1 MGMANKSISLGDKFN
16 LQKSNVLLNGTQGLV
31 RLMLGQKQRDE
42 KLGLNTAG
50 FVTGYRG
57 SPLGAVDFQ
66 MKRAAKELKA
76 SKIEFKEAL
85 NEDLATTSLWGA
97 QQAELRGEGIYDGV
111 FGLWYG
117 KGPGVD
123 RSGDAMRHANMAGS
137 SKNGGVLMAMGD
149 DHTGESSTVLH
160 QSDLAMID
168 AGMPILSP
176 AGVQEILDY
185 GYYGFALSRYS
196 GLWVGLKTMKD
207 TIEVTSVVDGDP
219 FRMDFKSPKSRSGAE
234 NLNIRLVD
242 TPADQEKRLFND
254 KKIAAEEFARVNR
267 IDKIVLPKLRSK
279 IGLVAAGKNWLDL
292 IHALA
297 LLGIDEK
304 EAAALG
310 ITSYKIVQTWPI
322 DRQSLY
328 DWADQLD
335 LIIVVEEK
343 RKIVETQIKD
353 ALFSIGGKTRVYGGH
368 KNDEKLFFDHGV
380 LDPLDIASAL
390 GKIFK
395 EEGCSNASLEL
406 GMKKIA
412 EVQSADN
419 APDLAERLPYF
430 CAGCPHNSSTVVP
443 EGSRAYAGIGCHYMA
458 QWMDRETLG
467 FTHMG
472 GEGANWIGESLFSKR
487 EHVFQNIGD
496 GTYNHSGIQAIRAA
510 VAANT
515 DITYKILFN
524 DAVAMTGGQGN
535 DGQLSAVRV
544 VNELLA
550 IGIKDT
556 VLVYDDKEDLT
567 LSSFPSKV
575 EKVDRTKLNE
585 VQVKLSKI
593 KGVTAIVYVQT
604 CAAEKRRRRKR
615 GLFPDPDKRLFIN
628 TDVCEGC
635 GDCGVQSNC
644 VAITPIETELG
655 RKREI
660 DQSNCNKD
668 FSCLNGFCP
677 SFVSIE
683 GAVVRK
689 REQRD
694 FNLPTLKTPK
704 LPSIKGTHNII
715 VTGVGGSG
723 VVTIG
728 ALIAQAAQIDGLG
741 AGMMEMAGLAQK
753 GGAVHIHC
761 RLAKSPEEISAI
773 RVTMGECDALIGG
786 DLVVSS
792 GSKCLNL
799 TANGRTKAVVNSDQI
814 VTGEFTRNTEF
825 EIPNDQL
832 IVSMEAKLKN
842 GLSLLN
848 SSKLAT
854 ELMGDSIY
862 SNMLV
867 LGASWQKGL
876 LPLSHEA
883 LSHAIK
889 LNGAFV
895 EENLRAFEIGR
906 WAALFPDDAN
916 KIITHPDV
924 NLQRTLSDRIEFRSK
939 HLEAFQSKSLSKKFI
954 DMIETFEDPEIKEAV
969 VINYHKVLAYKDE
982 YEVARLHLG
991 TYKKVDEKFENVKK
1005 VRFHLAP
1012 PLLSKEGKDGRAK
1025 KIEFGGFIINIFKLL
1040 AWFKWLRGSKFD
1052 IFSYSKDRRLDLGL
1066 IEDYQQ
1072 DLQFVKK
1079 LKFDKDKELILEL
1092 LNLPS
1097 SIKGFGIVKRN
1108 NYDAVSVQRKAL
1120 LDKLK
1125 NSHEAISHAA
1135 E

>member
-1 MGMANKSISLGDKFN
+1 MTNTSIKLDDKFN
-16 LQKSNVLLNGTQGLV
+16 LLKSNVLLNGTQGLV

-66 MKRAAKELKA
+66 MRRASKELA
-76 SKIEFKEAL
+76 DSNIQFKEAL
-85 NEDLATTSLWGA
+85 NEDLATTALWGS
-97 QQAELRGEGIYDGV
+97 QQAELRGEGLYDGV

-137 SKNGGVLMAMGD
+137 SLNGGVLMAMGD

-219 FRMDFKSPKSRSGAE
+219 LRMKFKVPKTKSGTDH
-234 NLNIRLVD
+234 LNIRLVD

-254 KKIAAEEFARVNR
+254 KKAAAEEFARANK
-267 IDKIVLPKLRSK
+267 IDKIVLPNLKSK

-292 IHALA
+292 IHALS
-297 LLGIDEK
+297 LLGINEN
-304 EAAALG
+304 EAKALG

-322 DRQSLY
+322 DRKSLLE
-328 DWADQLD
+328 WADQLD
-335 LIIVVEEK
+335 VIIVVEEK

-353 ALFSIGGKTRVYGGH
+353 ALFSISSKTRVYGGH
-368 KNDEKLFFDHGV
+368 KNDDKLFFDHGV
-380 LDPLDIASAL
+380 LDPLDIAAAL
-390 GKIFK
+390 GQIFK
-395 EEGCSNASLEL
+395 EEGCSNNSLEL
-406 GMKKIA
+406 SMKKIRQ
-412 EVQSADN
+412 VQSADN

-443 EGSRAYAGIGCHYMA
+443 DGSRAYAGIGCHYMA

-535 DGQLSAVRV
+535 DGQLSAIRV

-550 IGIKDT
+550 IGIKNT
-556 VLVYDDKEDLT
+556 VLVYDDKEDLSLT
-567 LSSFPSKV
+567 SFPPAV
-575 EKVDRTKLNE
+575 EKVDRSKLNDI
-585 VQVKLSKI
+585 QVKLSKI

-628 TDVCEGC
+628 TDICEGC

-644 VAITPIETELG
+644 VAVTPVETELG

-677 SFVSIE
+677 SFVSLE

-689 REQRD
+689 SEKKD
-694 FNLPTLKTPK
+694 FKLPTLVSPK
-704 LPSIKGTHNII
+704 LPTIDGTHNIV

-761 RLAKSPEEISAI
+761 RLSKSPDDISAI

-814 VTGEFTRNTEF
+814 VTGEFTRNTDF

-832 IVSMEAKLKN
+832 IVSMEAKLKD

-854 ELMGDSIY
+854 KLMGDTIY
-862 SNMLV
+862 SNIII

-883 LSHAIK
+883 ISHAIK

-895 EENLRAFEIGR
+895 EQNLRAFEIGR
-906 WAALFPDDAN
+906 WAALFPNDAN
-916 KIITHPDV
+916 KIVINSVVQMDTS
-924 NLQRTLSDRIEFRSK
+924 LSDRIDFRSN
-939 HLEAFQSKSLSKKFI
+939 HLEAFQGKSLSKKFT
-954 DMIETFEDPEIKEAV
+954 DMIETFENTEIKEAV
-969 VINYHKVLAYKDE
+969 AVNYHKVLTYKDE
-982 YEVARLHLG
+982 YEIARLHLG
-991 TYKKVDEKFENVKK
+991 TYKKVADKFENVKK
-1005 VRFHLAP
+1005 IKFYLAP
-1012 PLLSKEGKDGRAK
+1012 PIFSKEDKDGRAK
-1025 KIEFGGFIINIFKLL
+1025 KKEFGSYVLYLFKIL
-1040 AWFKWLRGSKFD
+1040 AWLKWLRGTKFD
-1052 IFSYSKDRRLDLGL
+1052 IFSYFKDRQLERKL
-1066 IEDYQQ
+1066 IEDYQD
-1072 DLQFVKK
+1072 DLRFIKTID
-1079 LKFDKDKELILEL
+1079 FDKQKETILEL

-1097 SIKGFGIVKRN
+1097 SIKGFGVVKRKN
-1108 NYDAVSVQRKAL
+1108 FQAASVQRKNL
-1120 LDKLK
+1120 LIKLK
-1125 NSHEAISHAA
+1125 ASDEAVNHAA

>member
-1 MGMANKSISLGDKFN
+1 MAKTSIKLGDKFN
-16 LQKSNVLLNGTQGLV
+16 LLKSNVLLNGTQGLV

-66 MKRAAKELKA
+66 MRRASKELAA
-76 SKIEFKEAL
+76 SNIQFKEAL
-85 NEDLATTSLWGA
+85 NEDLAATALWGS
-97 QQAELRGEGIYDGV
+97 QQAELRGEGLYDGV

-137 SKNGGVLMAMGD
+137 SLNGGVLMAMGD

-219 FRMDFKSPKSRSGAE
+219 LRMKFKVPKTKSGTDH
-234 NLNIRLVD
+234 LNIRLVD

-254 KKIAAEEFARVNR
+254 KKAAAEEFARANK
-267 IDKIVLPKLRSK
+267 IDKIVLPNLKSK

-292 IHALA
+292 IHALS
-297 LLGIDEK
+297 LLGINEN
-304 EAAALG
+304 EAKALG

-322 DRQSLY
+322 DRKSLLE
-328 DWADQLD
+328 WADQLD
-335 LIIVVEEK
+335 VIIVVEEK

-353 ALFSIGGKTRVYGGH
+353 ALFSISSKTRVYGGH
-368 KNDEKLFFDHGV
+368 KNDDKLFFDHGV
-380 LDPLDIASAL
+380 LDPLDIAAAL
-390 GKIFK
+390 GQIFK
-395 EEGCSNASLEL
+395 EEGCSNNSLEL
-406 GMKKIA
+406 SMKKIRQ
-412 EVQSADN
+412 VQSADN

-443 EGSRAYAGIGCHYMA
+443 DGSRAYAGIGCHYMA

-535 DGQLSAVRV
+535 DGQLSAIRV

-550 IGIKDT
+550 IGIKNT
-556 VLVYDDKEDLT
+556 VLVYDDKEDLSLT
-567 LSSFPSKV
+567 SFPPVV
-575 EKVDRTKLNE
+575 EKVDRSKLNDI
-585 VQVKLSKI
+585 QVKLSKI

-628 TDVCEGC
+628 TDICEGC

-644 VAITPIETELG
+644 VAVTPVETELG

-677 SFVSIE
+677 SFVSLE

-689 REQRD
+689 SEKKD
-694 FNLPTLKTPK
+694 FKLPALVSPK
-704 LPSIKGTHNII
+704 LPTIDGTHNIV

-728 ALIAQAAQIDGLG
+728 ALIAQAAQIDDLG

-761 RLAKSPEEISAI
+761 RLSKSPDDISAI

-814 VTGEFTRNTEF
+814 VTGEFTRNTDF

-832 IVSMEAKLKN
+832 IVSMEAKLKD

-854 ELMGDSIY
+854 KLMGDTIY
-862 SNMLV
+862 SNIII

-883 LSHAIK
+883 ISHAIK

-895 EENLRAFEIGR
+895 EQNLRAFEIGR
-906 WAALFPDDAN
+906 WAALFPNDAN
-916 KIITHPDV
+916 KIVINSVVQMDPS
-924 NLQRTLSDRIEFRSK
+924 LSDRIDFRSN
-939 HLEAFQSKSLSKKFI
+939 HLEAFQGKSLSKKFT
-954 DMIETFEDPEIKEAV
+954 DMIETFENTEIKEAV
-969 VINYHKVLAYKDE
+969 AVNYHKVLTYKDE
-982 YEVARLHLG
+982 YEIARLHLG
-991 TYKKVDEKFENVKK
+991 TYKKVADKFENVKK
-1005 VRFHLAP
+1005 IKFYLAP
-1012 PLLSKEGKDGRAK
+1012 PIFSKEDKDGRAK
-1025 KIEFGGFIINIFKLL
+1025 KIEFGSYVIYLFKIL
-1040 AWFKWLRGSKFD
+1040 AWLKWLRGTKFD
-1052 IFSYSKDRRLDLGL
+1052 IFSYFKDRQLERKL
-1066 IEDYQQ
+1066 IEDYQD
-1072 DLQFVKK
+1072 DLRFIKTID
-1079 LKFDKDKELILEL
+1079 FDKQKETILEL

-1097 SIKGFGIVKRN
+1097 SIKGFGVVKRKN
-1108 NYDAVSVQRKAL
+1108 FQAASVQRKNL
-1120 LDKLK
+1120 LIKLK
-1125 NSHEAISHAA
+1125 ASDEAVNHAA

>member
-1 MGMANKSISLGDKFN
+1 MAKTSIKLGDKFN
-16 LQKSNVLLNGTQGLV
+16 LLKSNVLLNGTQGLV

-66 MKRAAKELKA
+66 MRRASKELA
-76 SKIEFKEAL
+76 DSNIQFKEAL
-85 NEDLATTSLWGA
+85 NEDLAATALWGS
-97 QQAELRGEGIYDGV
+97 QQAELRGEGLYDGV

-137 SKNGGVLMAMGD
+137 SLNGGVLMAMGD

-219 FRMDFKSPKSRSGAE
+219 LRMKFKVPKTKSGTDH
-234 NLNIRLVD
+234 LNIRLVD

-254 KKIAAEEFARVNR
+254 KKAAAEEFARANK
-267 IDKIVLPKLRSK
+267 IDKIVLPNLKSK

-292 IHALA
+292 IHALS
-297 LLGIDEK
+297 LLGINEN
-304 EAAALG
+304 EAKALG

-322 DRQSLY
+322 DRKSLLE
-328 DWADQLD
+328 WADQLD
-335 LIIVVEEK
+335 VIIVVEEK

-353 ALFSIGGKTRVYGGH
+353 ALFSISSKTRVYGGH
-368 KNDEKLFFDHGV
+368 KNDDKLFFDHGV
-380 LDPLDIASAL
+380 LDPLDIAAAL
-390 GKIFK
+390 GQIFK
-395 EEGCSNASLEL
+395 EEGCSNNSLEL
-406 GMKKIA
+406 SMKKIRQ
-412 EVQSADN
+412 VQSADN

-443 EGSRAYAGIGCHYMA
+443 DGSRAYAGIGCHYMA

-535 DGQLSAVRV
+535 DGQLSAIRV

-550 IGIKDT
+550 IGIKNT
-556 VLVYDDKEDLT
+556 VLVYDDKEDLSLT
-567 LSSFPSKV
+567 SFPPAV
-575 EKVDRTKLNE
+575 EKVDRSKLNDI
-585 VQVKLSKI
+585 QVKLSKI

-628 TDVCEGC
+628 TDICEGC

-644 VAITPIETELG
+644 VAVTPVETELG

-677 SFVSIE
+677 SFVSLE

-689 REQRD
+689 SEKKD
-694 FNLPTLKTPK
+694 FKLPALVSPK
-704 LPSIKGTHNII
+704 LPTIDGTHNIV

-728 ALIAQAAQIDGLG
+728 ALIAQAAQIDDLG

-761 RLAKSPEEISAI
+761 RLSKSPDDISAI

-786 DLVVSS
+786 DLVASS

-814 VTGEFTRNTEF
+814 VTGEFTRNTDF

-832 IVSMEAKLKN
+832 IVSMEAKLKD

-854 ELMGDSIY
+854 KLMGDTIY
-862 SNMLV
+862 SNIII

-883 LSHAIK
+883 ISHAIK

-895 EENLRAFEIGR
+895 EQNLRAFEIGR
-906 WAALFPDDAN
+906 WAALFPNDAN
-916 KIITHPDV
+916 KIVINSVVQMDPS
-924 NLQRTLSDRIEFRSK
+924 LSDRIDFRSN
-939 HLEAFQSKSLSKKFI
+939 HLEAFQGKSLSKKFT
-954 DMIETFEDPEIKEAV
+954 DMIETFENTEIKEAV
-969 VINYHKVLAYKDE
+969 AVNYHKVLTYKDE
-982 YEVARLHLG
+982 YEIARLHLG
-991 TYKKVDEKFENVKK
+991 TYKKVADKFENVRKIK
-1005 VRFHLAP
+1005 FYLAP
-1012 PLLSKEGKDGRAK
+1012 PIFSKEDKDGRAK
-1025 KIEFGGFIINIFKLL
+1025 KIEFGSYVIYLFKIL
-1040 AWFKWLRGSKFD
+1040 AWLKWLRGTKFD
-1052 IFSYSKDRRLDLGL
+1052 IFSYFKDRQLERKL
-1066 IEDYQQ
+1066 IEDYQD
-1072 DLQFVKK
+1072 DLRFIKTID
-1079 LKFDKDKELILEL
+1079 FDKQKETILEL

-1097 SIKGFGIVKRN
+1097 SIKGFGVVKRKN
-1108 NYDAVSVQRKAL
+1108 FQAASVQRKNL
-1120 LDKLK
+1120 LIKLK
-1125 NSHEAISHAA
+1125 ASDEAVNHAA

>member
-1 MGMANKSISLGDKFN
+1 MKNTSIKLDDKFN
-16 LQKSNVLLNGTQGLV
+16 LLKSNVLLNGTQGLV

-66 MKRAAKELKA
+66 MRRASKELA
-76 SKIEFKEAL
+76 DSNIQFKEAL
-85 NEDLATTSLWGA
+85 NEDLATTALWGS
-97 QQAELRGEGIYDGV
+97 QQAELRGEGLYDGV

-137 SKNGGVLMAMGD
+137 SLNGGVLMAMGD

-219 FRMDFKSPKSRSGAE
+219 LRMKFKVPKTRSGTDH
-234 NLNIRLVD
+234 LNIRLVD

-254 KKIAAEEFARVNR
+254 KKAAAEEFARANK
-267 IDKIVLPKLRSK
+267 IDKIVLPNLKSK

-292 IHALA
+292 IHALS
-297 LLGIDEK
+297 LLGINEN
-304 EAAALG
+304 EAKALG

-322 DRQSLY
+322 DRKSLLE
-328 DWADQLD
+328 WADQLD
-335 LIIVVEEK
+335 VIIVVEEK

-353 ALFSIGGKTRVYGGH
+353 ALFSISSKTRVYGGH
-368 KNDEKLFFDHGV
+368 KNDDKLFFDHGV
-380 LDPLDIASAL
+380 LDPLDIAAAL
-390 GKIFK
+390 GQIFK
-395 EEGCSNASLEL
+395 EEGCSNNSLEL
-406 GMKKIA
+406 SMKKIRQ
-412 EVQSADN
+412 VQSADN

-443 EGSRAYAGIGCHYMA
+443 DGSRAYAGIGCHYMA

-535 DGQLSAVRV
+535 DGQLSAIRV

-550 IGIKDT
+550 IGIKNT
-556 VLVYDDKEDLT
+556 VLVYDDKEDLSLT
-567 LSSFPSKV
+567 SFPPAV
-575 EKVDRTKLNE
+575 EKVDRSKLNDI
-585 VQVKLSKI
+585 QVKLSKI

-628 TDVCEGC
+628 TDICEGC

-644 VAITPIETELG
+644 VAVTPVETELG

-677 SFVSIE
+677 SFVSLE

-689 REQRD
+689 SEKKD
-694 FNLPTLKTPK
+694 FKLPTLVSPK
-704 LPSIKGTHNII
+704 LPTIDGTHNIV

-761 RLAKSPEEISAI
+761 RLSKSPDDISAI

-814 VTGEFTRNTEF
+814 VTGEFTRNTDF

-832 IVSMEAKLKN
+832 IVSMEAKLKD

-854 ELMGDSIY
+854 KLMGDTIY
-862 SNMLV
+862 SNIII

-883 LSHAIK
+883 ISHAIK

-895 EENLRAFEIGR
+895 EQNLRAFEIGR
-906 WAALFPDDAN
+906 WAALFPNDAN
-916 KIITHPDV
+916 KIVINSVVQMDPS
-924 NLQRTLSDRIEFRSK
+924 LSDRIDFRSN
-939 HLEAFQSKSLSKKFI
+939 HLEAFQGKSLSKKFT
-954 DMIETFEDPEIKEAV
+954 DMIETFENTEIKEAV
-969 VINYHKVLAYKDE
+969 AVNYHKVLAYKDE
-982 YEVARLHLG
+982 YEIARLHLG
-991 TYKKVDEKFENVKK
+991 TYKKVADKFENVKK
-1005 VRFHLAP
+1005 IKFYLAP
-1012 PLLSKEGKDGRAK
+1012 PIFSKEDKDGRAK
-1025 KIEFGGFIINIFKLL
+1025 KIEFGSYVIYLFKIL
-1040 AWFKWLRGSKFD
+1040 AWLKWLRGTKFD
-1052 IFSYSKDRRLDLGL
+1052 IFSYFKDRQLERKL
-1066 IEDYQQ
+1066 IEDYQD
-1072 DLQFVKK
+1072 DLRFIKTID
-1079 LKFDKDKELILEL
+1079 FDKQKETILEL

-1097 SIKGFGIVKRN
+1097 SIKGFGVVKRKN
-1108 NYDAVSVQRKAL
+1108 FQAASVQRKNL
-1120 LDKLK
+1120 LIKLK
-1125 NSHEAISHAA
+1125 ASDEAVNHAA

>member
-1 MGMANKSISLGDKFN
+1 MANTSIKLDDKFN
-16 LQKSNVLLNGTQGLV
+16 LLKSNVLLNGTQGLV

-66 MKRAAKELKA
+66 MRRASKELA
-76 SKIEFKEAL
+76 DSNIQFKEAL
-85 NEDLATTSLWGA
+85 NEDLATTALWGS
-97 QQAELRGEGIYDGV
+97 QQAELRGEGLYDGV

-137 SKNGGVLMAMGD
+137 SLNGGVLMAMGD

-219 FRMDFKSPKSRSGAE
+219 LRMKFKVPKTRSGTDH
-234 NLNIRLVD
+234 LNIRLVD

-254 KKIAAEEFARVNR
+254 KKAAAEEFARANK
-267 IDKIVLPKLRSK
+267 IDKIVLPNLKSK

-292 IHALA
+292 IHALS
-297 LLGIDEK
+297 LLGINEN
-304 EAAALG
+304 EAKALG

-322 DRQSLY
+322 DRKSLLE
-328 DWADQLD
+328 WADQLD
-335 LIIVVEEK
+335 VIIVVEEK

-353 ALFSIGGKTRVYGGH
+353 ALFSISSKTRVYGGH
-368 KNDEKLFFDHGV
+368 KNDDKLFFDHGV
-380 LDPLDIASAL
+380 LDPLDIAAAL
-390 GKIFK
+390 GQIFK
-395 EEGCSNASLEL
+395 EEGCSNNSLEL
-406 GMKKIA
+406 SMKKIRQ
-412 EVQSADN
+412 VQSADN

-443 EGSRAYAGIGCHYMA
+443 DGSRAYAGIGCHYMA

-535 DGQLSAVRV
+535 DGQLSAIRV

-550 IGIKDT
+550 IGIKNT
-556 VLVYDDKEDLT
+556 VLVYDDKEDLSLT
-567 LSSFPSKV
+567 SFPPAV
-575 EKVDRTKLNE
+575 EKVDRSKLNDI
-585 VQVKLSKI
+585 QVKLSKI

-628 TDVCEGC
+628 TDICEGC

-644 VAITPIETELG
+644 VAVTPVETELG

-677 SFVSIE
+677 SFVSLE

-689 REQRD
+689 SEKKD
-694 FNLPTLKTPK
+694 FKLPTLVSPK
-704 LPSIKGTHNII
+704 LPTIDGTHNIV

-761 RLAKSPEEISAI
+761 RLSKSPDDISAI

-814 VTGEFTRNTEF
+814 VTGEFTRNTDF

-832 IVSMEAKLKN
+832 IVSMEAKLKD

-854 ELMGDSIY
+854 KLMGDTIY
-862 SNMLV
+862 SNIII

-883 LSHAIK
+883 ISHAIK

-895 EENLRAFEIGR
+895 EQNLRAFEIGR
-906 WAALFPDDAN
+906 WAALFPNDAN
-916 KIITHPDV
+916 KIIINSVVQMDPS
-924 NLQRTLSDRIEFRSK
+924 LSDRIDFRSN
-939 HLEAFQSKSLSKKFI
+939 HLEAFQGKSLSKKFT
-954 DMIETFEDPEIKEAV
+954 DMIETFENTEIKEAV
-969 VINYHKVLAYKDE
+969 AVNYHKVLTYKDE
-982 YEVARLHLG
+982 YEIARLHLG
-991 TYKKVDEKFENVKK
+991 TYKKVADKFENVKK
-1005 VRFHLAP
+1005 IKFL
-1012 PLLSKEGKDGRAK
+1012 
-1025 KIEFGGFIINIFKLL
+1025 FGATNFF
-1040 AWFKWLRGSKFD
+1040 
-1052 IFSYSKDRRLDLGL
+1052 
-1066 IEDYQQ
+1066 
-1072 DLQFVKK
+1072 
-1079 LKFDKDKELILEL
+1079 
-1092 LNLPS
+1092 
-1097 SIKGFGIVKRN
+1097 
-1108 NYDAVSVQRKAL
+1108 
-1120 LDKLK
+1120 
-1125 NSHEAISHAA
+1125 
-1135 E
+1135 

>member
-1 MGMANKSISLGDKFN
+1 MPNTSIKLDDKFN
-16 LQKSNVLLNGTQGLV
+16 IKKSNVLLNGTQGLV

-42 KLGLNTAG
+42 KQGLNTAG

-66 MKRAAKELKA
+66 MRRASKELLA
-76 SKIEFKEAL
+76 SKIQFKEAL
-85 NEDLATTSLWGA
+85 NEDLATTALWGA
-97 QQAELRGEGIYDGV
+97 QQAELRGEGLYDGV

-137 SKNGGVLMAMGD
+137 SVHGGVLMAMGD
-149 DHTGESSTVLH
+149 DHSGESSTVLH

-219 FRMDFKSPKSRSGAE
+219 FRMEFKKPKTRSRAD

-242 TPADQEKRLFND
+242 TPADQEKRLLID
-254 KKIAAEEFARVNR
+254 KKIAAEDFARVNR
-267 IDKIVLPKLRSK
+267 IDKIVLPKRDAK

-292 IHALA
+292 IHALS
-297 LLGIDEK
+297 LLGIDER

-322 DRQSLY
+322 DRKSLHE
-328 DWADQLD
+328 WADQLD
-335 LIIVVEEK
+335 LIIVIEEK

-353 ALFSIGGKTRVYGGH
+353 ALFSISSKTRVYGGH
-368 KNDEKLFFDHGV
+368 KNDEKLFLDHGV

-390 GKIFK
+390 GQIFK
-395 EEGCSNASLEL
+395 EEGCINKTLEL
-406 GMKKIA
+406 SLKKIT
-412 EVQSADN
+412 EVQSVDN

-430 CAGCPHNSSTVVP
+430 CAGCPHNSSTIVP

-487 EHVFQNIGD
+487 QHVFQNIGD

-535 DGQLSAVRV
+535 DGQLSAMRI

-550 IGIKDT
+550 IGIENT
-556 VLVYDDKEDLT
+556 VLVYDDKENLS
-567 LSSFPSKV
+567 LSSFPPQI
-575 EKVDRTKLNE
+575 EKFGREKLND
-585 VQVKLSKI
+585 VQEKLSKI
-593 KGVTAIVYVQT
+593 RGVTAIVYVQT

-628 TDVCEGC
+628 TDICEGC

-644 VAITPIETELG
+644 VAVTPIETEFG

-660 DQSNCNKD
+660 DQSSCNKD

-677 SFVSIE
+677 SFVSLE
-683 GAVVRK
+683 GASVK
-689 REQRD
+689 KSKQRD
-694 FNLPTLKTPK
+694 FELPTLEQPN
-704 LPSIKGTHNII
+704 LPSIDGTHNIV

-761 RLAKSPEEISAI
+761 RLAKSPHDISAI

-814 VTGEFTRNTEF
+814 VTGEFTRNTDF
-825 EIPNDQL
+825 TIPNDQL
-832 IVSMEAKLKN
+832 IVSMEAKLKE

-848 SSKLAT
+848 SSKIAT
-854 ELMGDSIY
+854 KLMGDSIY
-862 SNMLV
+862 SNMII

-876 LPLSHEA
+876 LPLSHKA
-883 LSHAIK
+883 ISHAIK

-895 EENLRAFEIGR
+895 EQNLRAFEIGR
-906 WAALFPDDAN
+906 WSALFPDDAN
-916 KIITHPDV
+916 QIISNPIVH
-924 NLQRTLSDRIEFRSK
+924 LKKSLSDRIDYRTK
-939 HLEAFQSKSLSKKFI
+939 HLEAYQGNSLSKKFV
-954 DMIETFEDPEIKEAV
+954 DMVESFEDQEIKETV
-969 VINYHKVLAYKDE
+969 MINYHRVLAYKDE

-991 TYKKVDEKFENVKK
+991 TRQKVAEKFDNVKK
-1005 VRFHLAP
+1005 IKFYLAP
-1012 PLLSKEGKDGRAK
+1012 PLISKEGKDGRSK
-1025 KIEFGGFIINIFKLL
+1025 KFEFGGYTIYAFKFL
-1040 AWFKWLRGSKFD
+1040 AWLKWLRGTKFD
-1052 IFSYSKDRRLDLGL
+1052 IFSYSKDRKLDLKL
-1066 IEDYQQ
+1066 ISEYQQ
-1072 DLQFVKK
+1072 DLHFVKK
-1079 LKFDKDKELILEL
+1079 INSDCDKEQILEL

-1097 SIKGFGIVKRN
+1097 SIKGFGVVRRK
-1108 NYDAVSVQRKAL
+1108 NYEAVSAQRKSL
-1120 LDKLK
+1120 LKKLED
-1125 NSHEAISHAA
+1125 SSEVLSHAA

>member
-1 MGMANKSISLGDKFN
+1 MDMANTSINLDDKFN
-16 LQKSNVLLNGTQGLV
+16 IKKSNVLLNGTQGLV
-31 RLMLGQKQRDE
+31 RLMLGQKLRDE
-42 KLGLNTAG
+42 KQGLNTAG

-66 MKRAAKELKA
+66 MRRASKELLA
-76 SKIEFKEAL
+76 SNIKFKEAL
-85 NEDLATTSLWGA
+85 NEDLATTALWGA
-97 QQAELRGEGIYDGV
+97 QQAELRGEGLYDGV

-137 SKNGGVLMAMGD
+137 SVNGGVLMAMGD
-149 DHTGESSTVLH
+149 DHSGESSTVLH

-185 GYYGFALSRYS
+185 GYYGFELSRYS

-219 FRMDFKSPKSRSGAE
+219 FRMRFKNPKPKSGAD

-242 TPADQEKRLFND
+242 TPADQEKRLLSD
-254 KKIAAEEFARVNR
+254 KKIAAEEFARINR
-267 IDKIVLPKLRSK
+267 IDKVGLPKGNAK

-292 IHALA
+292 IHSLS
-297 LLGIDEK
+297 LLGISEP
-304 EAAALG
+304 EAKALG

-322 DRQSLY
+322 DRQSLLE
-328 DWADQLD
+328 WADQLD
-335 LIIVVEEK
+335 LIIVIEEK
-343 RKIVETQIKD
+343 RKIIETQIKD
-353 ALFSIGGKTRVYGGH
+353 ALFSVASKTRVYGGH
-368 KNDEKLFFDHGV
+368 KNDENLFFDHGV
-380 LDPLDIASAL
+380 LDPLEIASAL

-395 EEGCSNASLEL
+395 EEGCSNNSLEL
-406 GMKKIA
+406 GLKKII

-430 CAGCPHNSSTVVP
+430 CAGCPHNSSTIVP

-487 EHVFQNIGD
+487 GHVFQNIGD

-535 DGQLSAVRV
+535 DGQLTAVRI

-550 IGIKDT
+550 MGIENT
-556 VLVYDDKEDLT
+556 VLVYDDKEDLS
-567 LSSFPSKV
+567 LSEFPSKI
-575 EKVDRTKLNE
+575 EKFDRTKLNY
-585 VQVKLSKI
+585 VQEKLSKI

-615 GLFPDPDKRLFIN
+615 GLFPDPNKRLFIN
-628 TDVCEGC
+628 TDICEGC

-644 VAITPIETELG
+644 VAVTPIETELG

-677 SFVSIE
+677 SFVSLE
-683 GAVVRK
+683 GASVK
-689 REQRD
+689 KSEQTD
-694 FNLPTLKTPK
+694 FVLPTLEQPK
-704 LPSIKGTHNII
+704 IPSIDGSHNIV

-761 RLAKSPEEISAI
+761 RLAKSPNEISAI

-799 TANGRTKAVVNSDQI
+799 TATGRTKAVVNSDQI

-825 EIPNDQL
+825 EVPNDQL
-832 IVSMEAKLKN
+832 IVSMEAKLKE

-848 SSKLAT
+848 SSKIAT
-854 ELMGDSIY
+854 KLMGDSIY
-862 SNMLV
+862 SNMLI

-895 EENLRAFEIGR
+895 DQNLRAFEIGR
-906 WAALFPDDAN
+906 WAALYPDDAN
-916 KIITHPDV
+916 KMISSPIVYLKDS
-924 NLQRTLSDRIEFRSK
+924 LSDRIDYRKK
-939 HLEAFQSKSLSKKFI
+939 HLEVFQGKTLSKKYI
-954 DMIETFEDPEIKEAV
+954 DVIDSFEDKEIKEV
-969 VINYHKVLAYKDE
+969 VAINYHKVLAYKDE

-991 TYKKVDEKFENVKK
+991 TRQKVAEKFENVKK
-1005 VRFHLAP
+1005 IKFHLAP
-1012 PLLSKEGKDGRAK
+1012 PLISKEGKNGRAK
-1025 KIEFGGFIINIFKLL
+1025 KIEFGEFTIHIFKIL
-1040 AWFKWLRGSKFD
+1040 AWLKWLRGTKFD
-1052 IFSYSKDRRLDLGL
+1052 IFSYSKDRRLDLDL
-1066 IEDYQQ
+1066 IKEYQY
-1072 DLQFVKK
+1072 DLEFVKK
-1079 LKFDKDKELILEL
+1079 VNLDKDKELILEL
-1092 LNLPS
+1092 LNLPA
-1097 SIKGFGIVKRN
+1097 SIKGFGIVRRK
-1108 NYDAVSVQRKAL
+1108 NYEAVSIQRKNL
-1120 LDKLK
+1120 LKK
-1125 NSHEAISHAA
+1125 ISNSSEILGHAA

>member
-1 MGMANKSISLGDKFN
+1 MPNTSIKLDDKFN
-16 LQKSNVLLNGTQGLV
+16 IKKSNVLLNGTQGLV

-42 KLGLNTAG
+42 KQGLNTAG

-66 MKRAAKELKA
+66 MRRASKELLA
-76 SKIEFKEAL
+76 SKIKFKEAL
-85 NEDLATTSLWGA
+85 NEDLATTALWGA
-97 QQAELRGEGIYDGV
+97 QQAELRGEGLYDGV

-137 SKNGGVLMAMGD
+137 SVHGGVLMAMGD
-149 DHTGESSTVLH
+149 DHSGESSTVLH

-219 FRMDFKSPKSRSGAE
+219 FRMEFKKPKKITGAD

-242 TPADQEKRLFND
+242 TPADQEKRLLSD
-254 KKIAAEEFARVNR
+254 KKIAAEDFARVNR
-267 IDKIVLPKLRSK
+267 IDKIVLPKRDAK

-292 IHALA
+292 IHALS
-297 LLGIDEK
+297 LLGIDER

-322 DRQSLY
+322 DRKSLHE
-328 DWADQLD
+328 WADQLD
-335 LIIVVEEK
+335 LIIVIEEK

-353 ALFSIGGKTRVYGGH
+353 ALFSIGSKTRVYGGH
-368 KNDEKLFFDHGV
+368 KNDEKLFLDHGV
-380 LDPLDIASAL
+380 LDPLDIASTL
-390 GKIFK
+390 GQIFK
-395 EEGCSNASLEL
+395 EEGCSNKTLEL
-406 GMKKIA
+406 SLKKIT
-412 EVQSADN
+412 EVQSVDN

-430 CAGCPHNSSTVVP
+430 CAGCPHNSSTIVP

-487 EHVFQNIGD
+487 QHVFQNIGD

-535 DGQLSAVRV
+535 DGQLSAVRI

-550 IGIKDT
+550 IGIENT
-556 VLVYDDKEDLT
+556 VLVYDDKEDLS
-567 LSSFPSKV
+567 LSSFPAQI
-575 EKVDRTKLNE
+575 EKFGREKLND
-585 VQVKLSKI
+585 VQEKLSKI

-628 TDVCEGC
+628 TDICEGC

-644 VAITPIETELG
+644 VAVTPIETEFG

-660 DQSNCNKD
+660 DQSSCNKD

-677 SFVSIE
+677 SFVSLE
-683 GAVVRK
+683 GASVK
-689 REQRD
+689 KSKQRD
-694 FNLPTLKTPK
+694 FELPTLEQPN
-704 LPSIKGTHNII
+704 LPSIDGTHNIV

-761 RLAKSPEEISAI
+761 RLAKSPHDISAI

-814 VTGEFTRNTEF
+814 VTGEFTRNTDF
-825 EIPNDQL
+825 TIPNDQL
-832 IVSMEAKLKN
+832 IVSMEARLKE

-848 SSKLAT
+848 SSKIAT
-854 ELMGDSIY
+854 KLMGDSIY
-862 SNMLV
+862 SNMII

-876 LPLSHEA
+876 LPLSHKA
-883 LSHAIK
+883 ISHAIK

-895 EENLRAFEIGR
+895 EQNLRAFEIGR
-906 WAALFPDDAN
+906 WSALFPDDAN
-916 KIITHPDV
+916 QIISNPIVH
-924 NLQRTLSDRIEFRSK
+924 LKKSLSDRIDYRKK
-939 HLEAFQSKSLSKKFI
+939 HLEAYQGNSLSKKFV
-954 DMIETFEDPEIKEAV
+954 DMVESFEDREIKETV
-969 VINYHKVLAYKDE
+969 MINYHRVLAYKDE

-991 TYKKVDEKFENVKK
+991 TRQKVAEKFDNVKK
-1005 VRFHLAP
+1005 IKFYLAP
-1012 PLLSKEGKDGRAK
+1012 PLISKEGKDGRSK
-1025 KIEFGGFIINIFKLL
+1025 KIEFGGYTIYAFKFL
-1040 AWFKWLRGSKFD
+1040 AWLKWLRGTKFD
-1052 IFSYSKDRRLDLGL
+1052 IFSYSKDRKLDLEL
-1066 IEDYQQ
+1066 ISEYQQ
-1072 DLQFVKK
+1072 DLHFVKK
-1079 LKFDKDKELILEL
+1079 INSDCDKELILEL

-1097 SIKGFGIVKRN
+1097 SIKGFGGVRRK
-1108 NYDAVSVQRKAL
+1108 NYEAVSAQRKSL
-1120 LDKLK
+1120 LKKLED
-1125 NSHEAISHAA
+1125 SSEILSHAA

>member
-1 MGMANKSISLGDKFN
+1 
-16 LQKSNVLLNGTQGLV
+16 LQASNV
-31 RLMLGQKQRDE
+31 K
-42 KLGLNTAG
+42 
-50 FVTGYRG
+50 
-57 SPLGAVDFQ
+57 
-66 MKRAAKELKA
+66 
-76 SKIEFKEAL
+76 FKEAL
-85 NEDLATTSLWGA
+85 NEDLATTALWGA
-97 QQAELRGEGIYDGV
+97 QQAELRGEGLYDGV

-137 SKNGGVLMAMGD
+137 SANGGVLMAMGD
-149 DHTGESSTVLH
+149 DHSGESSTVLH

-219 FRMDFKSPKSRSGAE
+219 LRVSFKNPKSKSGAD

-242 TPADQEKRLFND
+242 TPADQEKRLLND
-254 KKIAAEEFARVNR
+254 KKIAAEEFARVNK
-267 IDKIVLPKLRSK
+267 IDKVGLPKRNSK

-292 IHALA
+292 IHSLS

-304 EAAALG
+304 EAKALG

-322 DRQSLY
+322 DRQSLLE
-328 DWADQLD
+328 WADQLD
-335 LIIVVEEK
+335 LIVVIEEK
-343 RKIVETQIKD
+343 RKIIETQIKD
-353 ALFSIGGKTRVYGGH
+353 ALFSVASRTRVYGGN
-368 KNDEKLFFDHGV
+368 KNDGNLFPDHGV

-395 EEGCSNASLEL
+395 EEGCSNNSLEL
-406 GMKKIA
+406 GLRKIV
-412 EVQSADN
+412 EVQSTEN
-419 APDLAERLPYF
+419 APNLAERLPYF
-430 CAGCPHNSSTVVP
+430 CAGCPHNSSTIVP

-458 QWMDRETLG
+458 QWMDRQTLG

-487 EHVFQNIGD
+487 DHVFQNIGD

-535 DGQLSAVRV
+535 DGQLTAVRV

-550 IGIKDT
+550 MGIENT
-556 VLVYDDKEDLT
+556 VLVYDDKEDLS
-567 LSSFPSKV
+567 LSAFPSQI
-575 EKVDRTKLNE
+575 EKVDRINLNKIQE
-585 VQVKLSKI
+585 KLSKI

-615 GLFPDPDKRLFIN
+615 GLFPDPNKRLFIN
-628 TDVCEGC
+628 TDICEGC

-677 SFVSIE
+677 SFVSLE
-683 GAVVRK
+683 GASVK
-689 REQRD
+689 KLEQTN
-694 FNLPTLKTPK
+694 FELPTLEQPK
-704 LPSIKGTHNII
+704 IPSIDGSHNIV

-761 RLAKSPEEISAI
+761 RLAKSPNEISAI

-799 TANGRTKAVVNSDQI
+799 TATGRTKAVVNSDQI

-825 EIPNDQL
+825 EIPNEQL
-832 IVSMEAKLKN
+832 IMSMEAKLKE
-842 GLSLLN
+842 GLSMLN
-848 SSKLAT
+848 SSKIAT
-854 ELMGDSIY
+854 KLMGDSIY
-862 SNMLV
+862 SNMLI

-876 LPLSHEA
+876 LPLSHKA

-895 EENLRAFEIGR
+895 EQNLRAFEIGR
-906 WAALFPDDAN
+906 WAALFPADAN
-916 KIITHPDV
+916 KMISNPVVYLKDS
-924 NLQRTLSDRIEFRSK
+924 LPDRIDFRIK
-939 HLEAFQSKSLSKKFI
+939 HLEAFQGKKLSQKFVGI
-954 DMIETFEDPEIKEAV
+954 VESFEDKEIKEAV
-969 VINYHKVLAYKDE
+969 AINYHKVLAYKDE

-991 TYKKVDEKFENVKK
+991 TRQKVAEKFENVKK
-1005 VRFHLAP
+1005 IKFHLAP
-1012 PLLSKEGKDGRAK
+1012 PLISKEGKNGRAK
-1025 KIEFGGFIINIFKLL
+1025 KIEFGEFTIHIFRIL
-1040 AWFKWLRGSKFD
+1040 AWLKWLRGTKFD
-1052 IFSYSKDRRLDLGL
+1052 IFSYSKDRRLDLEL
-1066 IEDYQQ
+1066 IKEYQS
-1072 DLQFVKK
+1072 DLQFVKA
-1079 LKFDKDKELILEL
+1079 LNFDKDKELILEL
-1092 LNLPS
+1092 LNLPL
-1097 SIKGFGIVKRN
+1097 SIKGFGIVRRK
-1108 NYDAVSVQRKAL
+1108 NYEAVSVQRKIL
-1120 LDKLK
+1120 LEKLS
-1125 NSHEAISHAA
+1125 NSSKILGHAA

>member
-1 MGMANKSISLGDKFN
+1 MTNTSIKLDDKFN
-16 LQKSNVLLNGTQGLV
+16 LLKSNVLLNGTQGLV

-66 MKRAAKELKA
+66 MRRASKELA
-76 SKIEFKEAL
+76 DSNIQFKEAL
-85 NEDLATTSLWGA
+85 NEDLAATALWGS
-97 QQAELRGEGIYDGV
+97 QQAELRGEGLYDGV

-137 SKNGGVLMAMGD
+137 SLNGGVLMAMGD

-219 FRMDFKSPKSRSGAE
+219 LRMKFKVPKTRSGTDH
-234 NLNIRLVD
+234 LNIRLVD

-254 KKIAAEEFARVNR
+254 KKAAAEEFARANK
-267 IDKIVLPKLRSK
+267 IDKIVLPNLKSK

-292 IHALA
+292 IHALS
-297 LLGIDEK
+297 LLGINEN
-304 EAAALG
+304 EAKALG

-322 DRQSLY
+322 DRKSLLE
-328 DWADQLD
+328 WADQLD
-335 LIIVVEEK
+335 VIIVVEEK

-353 ALFSIGGKTRVYGGH
+353 ALFSISSKTRVYGGH
-368 KNDEKLFFDHGV
+368 KNDDKLFFDHGV
-380 LDPLDIASAL
+380 LDPLDIAAAL
-390 GKIFK
+390 GQIFK
-395 EEGCSNASLEL
+395 EEGCSNNSLEL
-406 GMKKIA
+406 SMKKIRQ
-412 EVQSADN
+412 VQSADN

-443 EGSRAYAGIGCHYMA
+443 DGSRAYAGIGCHYMA

-550 IGIKDT
+550 IGIKNT
-556 VLVYDDKEDLT
+556 VLVYDDKEDLSLT
-567 LSSFPSKV
+567 SFPPV
-575 EKVDRTKLNE
+575 IEKVDRSNLNDI
-585 VQVKLSKI
+585 QVKLSKI

-628 TDVCEGC
+628 TDICEGC

-644 VAITPIETELG
+644 VAVTPVETELG

-677 SFVSIE
+677 SFVSLE

-689 REQRD
+689 SEKKD
-694 FNLPTLKTPK
+694 FKLPTLVSPK
-704 LPSIKGTHNII
+704 LPTIDGTHNIV

-761 RLAKSPEEISAI
+761 RLSRSPDDISAI

-814 VTGEFTRNTEF
+814 VTGEFTRNTDF

-832 IVSMEAKLKN
+832 IVSMEAKLKD

-854 ELMGDSIY
+854 KLMGDTIY
-862 SNMLV
+862 SNIII

-876 LPLSHEA
+876 LPFSHEA
-883 LSHAIK
+883 ILHAIK

-895 EENLRAFEIGR
+895 EQNLRAFEIGR
-906 WAALFPDDAN
+906 WAALFPNDAN
-916 KIITHPDV
+916 KIVINSVVQMDPS
-924 NLQRTLSDRIEFRSK
+924 LSDRIDFRSN
-939 HLEAFQSKSLSKKFI
+939 HLEAFQGKSLSKKFT
-954 DMIETFEDPEIKEAV
+954 DMIETFENTEIKEAV
-969 VINYHKVLAYKDE
+969 AVNYHKVLTYKDE
-982 YEVARLHLG
+982 YEIARLHLG
-991 TYKKVDEKFENVKK
+991 TYKKVADKFENVKK
-1005 VRFHLAP
+1005 IKFYLAP
-1012 PLLSKEGKDGRAK
+1012 PIFSKEDKDGRAK
-1025 KIEFGGFIINIFKLL
+1025 KIEFGSYVIYLFKIL
-1040 AWFKWLRGSKFD
+1040 AWLKWLRGTKFD
-1052 IFSYSKDRRLDLGL
+1052 IFSYFKDRQLERKL
-1066 IEDYQQ
+1066 IEDYQD
-1072 DLQFVKK
+1072 DLRFIKTID
-1079 LKFDKDKELILEL
+1079 FDKQKETILEL

-1097 SIKGFGIVKRN
+1097 SIKGFGVVKRKN
-1108 NYDAVSVQRKAL
+1108 FQAASVHRKNL
-1120 LDKLK
+1120 LIKLK
-1125 NSHEAISHAA
+1125 AFDEAVNHAA

>member
-1 MGMANKSISLGDKFN
+1 MTNTSIKLDDKFN
-16 LQKSNVLLNGTQGLV
+16 LLKSNVLLNGTQGLV

-66 MKRAAKELKA
+66 MRRASKELA
-76 SKIEFKEAL
+76 DSNIQFKEAL
-85 NEDLATTSLWGA
+85 NEDLATTALWGS
-97 QQAELRGEGIYDGV
+97 QQAELRGEGLYDGV

-137 SKNGGVLMAMGD
+137 SLNGGVLMAMGD

-219 FRMDFKSPKSRSGAE
+219 LRMKFKVPKTRSGTDH
-234 NLNIRLVD
+234 LNIRLVD

-254 KKIAAEEFARVNR
+254 KKAAAEEFARANK
-267 IDKIVLPKLRSK
+267 IDKIVLPNLKSK

-292 IHALA
+292 IHALS
-297 LLGIDEK
+297 LLGINEN
-304 EAAALG
+304 EAKALG

-322 DRQSLY
+322 DRKSLLE
-328 DWADQLD
+328 WADQLD
-335 LIIVVEEK
+335 VIIVVEEK

-353 ALFSIGGKTRVYGGH
+353 ALFSISSKTRVYGGH
-368 KNDEKLFFDHGV
+368 KNDDKLFFDHGV
-380 LDPLDIASAL
+380 LDPLDIAAAL
-390 GKIFK
+390 GQIFK
-395 EEGCSNASLEL
+395 EEGCSNNSLEL
-406 GMKKIA
+406 SMKKIRQ
-412 EVQSADN
+412 VQSADN

-443 EGSRAYAGIGCHYMA
+443 DGSRAYAGIGCHYMA

-535 DGQLSAVRV
+535 DGQLSAIRV

-550 IGIKDT
+550 IGIKNT
-556 VLVYDDKEDLT
+556 VLVYDDKEDLSLT
-567 LSSFPSKV
+567 SFPPAV
-575 EKVDRTKLNE
+575 EKVDRSKLNDI
-585 VQVKLSKI
+585 QVKLSKI

-628 TDVCEGC
+628 TDICEGC

-644 VAITPIETELG
+644 VAVTPVETELG

-677 SFVSIE
+677 SFVSLE

-689 REQRD
+689 SEKKD
-694 FNLPTLKTPK
+694 FKLPTLVSPK
-704 LPSIKGTHNII
+704 LPTIDGTHNIV

-761 RLAKSPEEISAI
+761 RLSKSPDDISAI

-814 VTGEFTRNTEF
+814 VTGEFTRNTDF

-832 IVSMEAKLKN
+832 IVSMEAKLKDE
-842 GLSLLN
+842 LSLLN

-854 ELMGDSIY
+854 KLMGDSIY
-862 SNMLV
+862 SNILI

-883 LSHAIK
+883 ISHAIK

-895 EENLRAFEIGR
+895 EQNLRAFEIGR
-906 WAALFPDDAN
+906 WAALFPNDAN
-916 KIITHPDV
+916 KIVINSVVQMDPS
-924 NLQRTLSDRIEFRSK
+924 LSDRIDFRSN
-939 HLEAFQSKSLSKKFI
+939 HLEAFQGKSLSKKFT
-954 DMIETFEDPEIKEAV
+954 DMIETFENTEIKEAV
-969 VINYHKVLAYKDE
+969 AVNYHKVLTYKDE
-982 YEVARLHLG
+982 YEIARLHLG
-991 TYKKVDEKFENVKK
+991 TYKKVADKFENVKK
-1005 VRFHLAP
+1005 IKFHLAP
-1012 PLLSKEGKDGRAK
+1012 PIFSKEDKDGRAK
-1025 KIEFGGFIINIFKLL
+1025 KIEFGSYVIYLFKIL
-1040 AWFKWLRGSKFD
+1040 AWLKWLRGTKFD
-1052 IFSYSKDRRLDLGL
+1052 IFSYFKDRQLERKL
-1066 IEDYQQ
+1066 IEDYQD
-1072 DLQFVKK
+1072 DLRFIKTID
-1079 LKFDKDKELILEL
+1079 FDKQKETILEL

-1097 SIKGFGIVKRN
+1097 SIKGFGVVKRKN
-1108 NYDAVSVQRKAL
+1108 FQAASVQRKNL
-1120 LDKLK
+1120 LIKLK
-1125 NSHEAISHAA
+1125 ASDEAVNHAA

>member
-1 MGMANKSISLGDKFN
+1 MDMANTSINLDDKFN
-16 LQKSNVLLNGTQGLV
+16 IKKSNVLLNGTQGLV
-31 RLMLGQKQRDE
+31 RLMLGQKLRDE
-42 KLGLNTAG
+42 KQGLNTAG

-66 MKRAAKELKA
+66 MRRASKELLA
-76 SKIEFKEAL
+76 SNIKFKEAL
-85 NEDLATTSLWGA
+85 NEDLATTALWGA
-97 QQAELRGEGIYDGV
+97 QQAELRGEGLYDGV

-137 SKNGGVLMAMGD
+137 SVNGGVLMAMGD
-149 DHTGESSTVLH
+149 DHSGESSTVLH
-160 QSDLAMID
+160 QSDFAMID

-219 FRMDFKSPKSRSGAE
+219 FRMRFKNPKPKSGAD

-242 TPADQEKRLFND
+242 TPVDQEKRLLSD
-254 KKIAAEEFARVNR
+254 KKIAAEEFARINR
-267 IDKIVLPKLRSK
+267 IDKVGLPKGNAK

-292 IHALA
+292 IHSLS
-297 LLGIDEK
+297 LLGINEP
-304 EAAALG
+304 EAKALG

-322 DRQSLY
+322 DRQSLLE
-328 DWADQLD
+328 WADQLD

-343 RKIVETQIKD
+343 RKIIETQIKD
-353 ALFSIGGKTRVYGGH
+353 ALFSVASKTRVYGGH
-368 KNDEKLFFDHGV
+368 KNDENLFFDYGV
-380 LDPLDIASAL
+380 LDPLEIASAL
-390 GKIFK
+390 GQIFK
-395 EEGCSNASLEL
+395 EEGCSNNSLEL
-406 GMKKIA
+406 GLKKIT

-430 CAGCPHNSSTVVP
+430 CAGCPHNSSTIVP

-487 EHVFQNIGD
+487 GHVFQNIGD

-535 DGQLSAVRV
+535 DGQLTAVRI

-550 IGIKDT
+550 IGIENT
-556 VLVYDDKEDLT
+556 VLVYDDKEDLS
-567 LSSFPSKV
+567 LSEFPSKI
-575 EKVDRTKLNE
+575 EKFDRTNLNY
-585 VQVKLSKI
+585 VQEKLSKI

-615 GLFPDPDKRLFIN
+615 GLFPDPNKRLFIN
-628 TDVCEGC
+628 TDICEGC

-644 VAITPIETELG
+644 VAVTPIETELG

-677 SFVSIE
+677 SFVSLE
-683 GAVVRK
+683 GASVK
-689 REQRD
+689 KSEQTD
-694 FNLPTLKTPK
+694 FVLPTLEQPK
-704 LPSIKGTHNII
+704 IPSIDGSHNIV

-761 RLAKSPEEISAI
+761 RLAKSPNEISAI

-799 TANGRTKAVVNSDQI
+799 TATGRTKAVVNSDQI
-814 VTGEFTRNTEF
+814 VTGEFTRNTDF
-825 EIPNDQL
+825 QIPNDQL
-832 IVSMEAKLKN
+832 IVSMEAKLKE

-848 SSKLAT
+848 SSKIAT
-854 ELMGDSIY
+854 KLMGDSIY
-862 SNMLV
+862 SNMLI

-895 EENLRAFEIGR
+895 DQNLRAFEVGR
-906 WAALFPDDAN
+906 WAALYPDDAN
-916 KIITHPDV
+916 KMISSPLVYLKDS
-924 NLQRTLSDRIEFRSK
+924 LSDRIDYRKK
-939 HLEAFQSKSLSKKFI
+939 HLEVFQGKTLSKKYI
-954 DMIETFEDPEIKEAV
+954 DVVESFADKEIKEV
-969 VINYHKVLAYKDE
+969 VAINYHKVLAYKDE

-991 TYKKVDEKFENVKK
+991 TRQKVAEKFENVKK
-1005 VRFHLAP
+1005 IKFHLAP
-1012 PLLSKEGKDGRAK
+1012 PLISKEGKNGRAK
-1025 KIEFGGFIINIFKLL
+1025 KIEFGEFTIHIFKIL
-1040 AWFKWLRGSKFD
+1040 AWLKWLRGTKFD
-1052 IFSYSKDRRLDLGL
+1052 IFSYSKDRRLDLDL
-1066 IEDYQQ
+1066 IKEYQY
-1072 DLQFVKK
+1072 DLEFVKK
-1079 LKFDKDKELILEL
+1079 VNLDKDKELILEL
-1092 LNLPS
+1092 LNLPA
-1097 SIKGFGIVKRN
+1097 SIKGFGIVRRK
-1108 NYDAVSVQRKAL
+1108 NYESVSIQRKNL
-1120 LDKLK
+1120 LKK
-1125 NSHEAISHAA
+1125 MSNSSEVLGHAA

>member
-1 MGMANKSISLGDKFN
+1 MTNTSIKLDDKFN
-16 LQKSNVLLNGTQGLV
+16 LLKSNVLLNGTQGLV

-66 MKRAAKELKA
+66 MRRASKELA
-76 SKIEFKEAL
+76 DSNIQFKEAL
-85 NEDLATTSLWGA
+85 NEDLATTALWGS
-97 QQAELRGEGIYDGV
+97 QQAELRGEGLYDGV

-137 SKNGGVLMAMGD
+137 SLNGGVLMAMGD

-219 FRMDFKSPKSRSGAE
+219 LRMKFKVPKTRSGTDH
-234 NLNIRLVD
+234 LNIRLVD

-254 KKIAAEEFARVNR
+254 KKAAAEEFARANK
-267 IDKIVLPKLRSK
+267 IDKIVLPNLKSK

-292 IHALA
+292 IHALS
-297 LLGIDEK
+297 LLGINEN
-304 EAAALG
+304 EAKALG

-322 DRQSLY
+322 DRKSLLE
-328 DWADQLD
+328 WADQLD
-335 LIIVVEEK
+335 VIIVVEEK

-353 ALFSIGGKTRVYGGH
+353 ALFSISSKTRVYGGH
-368 KNDEKLFFDHGV
+368 KNDDKLFFDHGV
-380 LDPLDIASAL
+380 LDPLDIAAAL
-390 GKIFK
+390 GQIFK
-395 EEGCSNASLEL
+395 EEGCSNNSLEL
-406 GMKKIA
+406 SMKKIRQ
-412 EVQSADN
+412 VQSADN

-443 EGSRAYAGIGCHYMA
+443 DGSRAYAGIGCHYMA
-458 QWMDRETLG
+458 QWMDRDTLG

-535 DGQLSAVRV
+535 DGQLSAIRV

-550 IGIKDT
+550 IGIKNT
-556 VLVYDDKEDLT
+556 VLVYDDKEDLSLT
-567 LSSFPSKV
+567 SFSPAV
-575 EKVDRTKLNE
+575 EKVDRSKLNNI
-585 VQVKLSKI
+585 QVKLSKI

-628 TDVCEGC
+628 TDICEGC

-644 VAITPIETELG
+644 VAVTPVETELG

-660 DQSNCNKD
+660 DQSSCNKD

-677 SFVSIE
+677 SFVSLE

-689 REQRD
+689 SEKKD
-694 FNLPTLKTPK
+694 FKLPTLVSPK
-704 LPSIKGTHNII
+704 LPIIDGTHNIV

-761 RLAKSPEEISAI
+761 RLSKSPDDISAI

-814 VTGEFTRNTEF
+814 VTGEFTRNTDF

-832 IVSMEAKLKN
+832 IVSMEAKLKD

-854 ELMGDSIY
+854 KLMGDTIY
-862 SNMLV
+862 SNIII

-883 LSHAIK
+883 ISHAIK

-895 EENLRAFEIGR
+895 EQNLRAFEIGR
-906 WAALFPDDAN
+906 WAALFPNDAN
-916 KIITHPDV
+916 KIVINSVVQMDPS
-924 NLQRTLSDRIEFRSK
+924 LSDRIDFRSN
-939 HLEAFQSKSLSKKFI
+939 HLEAFQGKSLSKKFT
-954 DMIETFEDPEIKEAV
+954 DMIETFENTEIKEAV
-969 VINYHKVLAYKDE
+969 AVNYHKVLTYKDE
-982 YEVARLHLG
+982 YEIARLHLG
-991 TYKKVDEKFENVKK
+991 TYKKVADKFENVKK
-1005 VRFHLAP
+1005 IKFYLAP
-1012 PLLSKEGKDGRAK
+1012 PIFSKEDKDGRAK
-1025 KIEFGGFIINIFKLL
+1025 KIEFGSYVIYLFKIL
-1040 AWFKWLRGSKFD
+1040 AWLKWLRGTKFD
-1052 IFSYSKDRRLDLGL
+1052 IFSYFKDRQLERKL
-1066 IEDYQQ
+1066 IEDYQD
-1072 DLQFVKK
+1072 DLRFIKTID
-1079 LKFDKDKELILEL
+1079 FDKQKETILEL

-1097 SIKGFGIVKRN
+1097 SIKGFGVVKRKN
-1108 NYDAVSVQRKAL
+1108 FQAASVQRKSL
-1120 LDKLK
+1120 LIKLK
-1125 NSHEAISHAA
+1125 ASDEAVNHAA

>member
-1 MGMANKSISLGDKFN
+1 MDMANTSIKLDDKFN
-16 LQKSNVLLNGTQGLV
+16 IKKSNVLLNGTQGLV
-31 RLMLGQKQRDE
+31 RLMLGQKLRDE
-42 KLGLNTAG
+42 KQGLNTAG

-66 MKRAAKELKA
+66 MRRASKELLA
-76 SKIEFKEAL
+76 SNIKFKEAL
-85 NEDLATTSLWGA
+85 NEDLATTALWGA
-97 QQAELRGEGIYDGV
+97 QQAELRGEGLYDGV

-137 SKNGGVLMAMGD
+137 SANGGVLMAMGD
-149 DHTGESSTVLH
+149 DHSGESSTVLH

-185 GYYGFALSRYS
+185 GYYGFELSRYS

-219 FRMDFKSPKSRSGAE
+219 FRMRFKNPKPKSGAD

-242 TPADQEKRLFND
+242 TPADQEKRLLSD
-254 KKIAAEEFARVNR
+254 KKIAAEEFARINR
-267 IDKIVLPKLRSK
+267 IDKVGLPKGNAK

-292 IHALA
+292 IHSLS
-297 LLGIDEK
+297 LLGINEP
-304 EAAALG
+304 EAKALG

-322 DRQSLY
+322 DRQSLLE
-328 DWADQLD
+328 WADQLD
-335 LIIVVEEK
+335 LIIVIEEK
-343 RKIVETQIKD
+343 RKIIETQIKD
-353 ALFSIGGKTRVYGGH
+353 ALFSVASKTRVYGGH
-368 KNDEKLFFDHGV
+368 KNDENLFFDHGV
-380 LDPLDIASAL
+380 LDPLEIASAL

-395 EEGCSNASLEL
+395 EEGCSNNSLEL
-406 GMKKIA
+406 GLKKII

-430 CAGCPHNSSTVVP
+430 CAGCPHNSSTIVP

-487 EHVFQNIGD
+487 GHVFQNIGD

-535 DGQLSAVRV
+535 DGQLTAVRI

-550 IGIKDT
+550 IGIENT
-556 VLVYDDKEDLT
+556 VLVYDDKEDLS
-567 LSSFPSKV
+567 LSEFPSKI
-575 EKVDRTKLNE
+575 EKFDRTKLNY
-585 VQVKLSKI
+585 VQEKLSKI
-593 KGVTAIVYVQT
+593 KGVSAIVYVQT

-615 GLFPDPDKRLFIN
+615 GLFPDPNKRLFIN
-628 TDVCEGC
+628 TDICEGC

-644 VAITPIETELG
+644 VAVTPIETELG

-677 SFVSIE
+677 SFLSLE
-683 GAVVRK
+683 GASVK
-689 REQRD
+689 KSEQTD
-694 FNLPTLKTPK
+694 FVLPTLEQPK
-704 LPSIKGTHNII
+704 IPSIDGSHNIV

-761 RLAKSPEEISAI
+761 RLAKSPNEISAI

-799 TANGRTKAVVNSDQI
+799 TATGRTKAVVNSDQI

-825 EIPNDQL
+825 EVPNDQL
-832 IVSMEAKLKN
+832 IVSMEAKLKE

-848 SSKLAT
+848 SSKIAT
-854 ELMGDSIY
+854 KLMGDSIY
-862 SNMLV
+862 SNMLI

-895 EENLRAFEIGR
+895 DQNLRAFEIGR
-906 WAALFPDDAN
+906 WAALYPDDAN
-916 KIITHPDV
+916 KMISSPIVYLKDS
-924 NLQRTLSDRIEFRSK
+924 LSDRIDYRKK
-939 HLEAFQSKSLSKKFI
+939 HLEAFQGKKLSKKYI
-954 DMIETFEDPEIKEAV
+954 DVIESFEDKEIKEV
-969 VINYHKVLAYKDE
+969 VAINYHKVLAYKDE

-991 TYKKVDEKFENVKK
+991 TRQKVAEKFENVKK
-1005 VRFHLAP
+1005 IKFHLAP
-1012 PLLSKEGKDGRAK
+1012 PLISKEGKNGRAK
-1025 KIEFGGFIINIFKLL
+1025 KIEFGEFTIHIFKIL
-1040 AWFKWLRGSKFD
+1040 AWLKWLRGTKFD
-1052 IFSYSKDRRLDLGL
+1052 IFSYSKDRRLDLDL
-1066 IEDYQQ
+1066 IKEYQY
-1072 DLQFVKK
+1072 DLEFVKK
-1079 LKFDKDKELILEL
+1079 VNLDKDKELILEL
-1092 LNLPS
+1092 LNLPA
-1097 SIKGFGIVKRN
+1097 SIKGFGIVRRK
-1108 NYDAVSVQRKAL
+1108 NYEAVSIQRKNL
-1120 LDKLK
+1120 LKK
-1125 NSHEAISHAA
+1125 ISNSSEILGHAA

>member
-1 MGMANKSISLGDKFN
+1 MANTSIKLDDKFN
-16 LQKSNVLLNGTQGLV
+16 LLKSNVLLNGTQGLV

-66 MKRAAKELKA
+66 MRRASKELA
-76 SKIEFKEAL
+76 DSNIQFKEAL
-85 NEDLATTSLWGA
+85 NEDLATTALWGS
-97 QQAELRGEGIYDGV
+97 QQAELRGEGLYDGV

-137 SKNGGVLMAMGD
+137 SLNGGVLMAMGD

-219 FRMDFKSPKSRSGAE
+219 LRMKFKVPKTRSGTDH
-234 NLNIRLVD
+234 LNIRLVD

-254 KKIAAEEFARVNR
+254 KKAAAEEFARANK
-267 IDKIVLPKLRSK
+267 IDKIVLPNLKSK

-292 IHALA
+292 IHALS
-297 LLGIDEK
+297 LLGINEN
-304 EAAALG
+304 EAKALG

-322 DRQSLY
+322 DRKSLLE
-328 DWADQLD
+328 WADQLD
-335 LIIVVEEK
+335 VIIVVEEK

-353 ALFSIGGKTRVYGGH
+353 ALFSISSKTRVYGGH
-368 KNDEKLFFDHGV
+368 KNDDKLFFDHGV
-380 LDPLDIASAL
+380 LDPLDIAAAL
-390 GKIFK
+390 GQIFK
-395 EEGCSNASLEL
+395 EEGCSNNSLEL
-406 GMKKIA
+406 SMKKIRQ
-412 EVQSADN
+412 VQSADN

-443 EGSRAYAGIGCHYMA
+443 DGSRAYAGIGCHYMA

-535 DGQLSAVRV
+535 DGQLSAIRV

-550 IGIKDT
+550 IGIKNT
-556 VLVYDDKEDLT
+556 VLVYDDKEDLSLT
-567 LSSFPSKV
+567 SFPPAI
-575 EKVDRTKLNE
+575 EKVDRSKLNDI
-585 VQVKLSKI
+585 QVKLSKI

-628 TDVCEGC
+628 TDICEGC

-644 VAITPIETELG
+644 VAVTPVETELG

-677 SFVSIE
+677 SFVSLE
-683 GAVVRK
+683 GGVVK
-689 REQRD
+689 KSEKKD
-694 FNLPTLKTPK
+694 FKLPTLVKPK
-704 LPSIKGTHNII
+704 LPTIDGTHNII

-761 RLAKSPEEISAI
+761 RLSKSPDDISAI

-792 GSKCLNL
+792 GSKCMNL

-814 VTGEFTRNTEF
+814 VTGEFTRNTDF
-825 EIPNDQL
+825 EIPNEQL
-832 IVSMEAKLKN
+832 IVSMEAKLKD

-854 ELMGDSIY
+854 KLMGDSIY
-862 SNMLV
+862 SNILI

-883 LSHAIK
+883 ILHAIK

-895 EENLRAFEIGR
+895 EQNLRAFEIGR

-916 KIITHPDV
+916 KIIINSVVQIDPS
-924 NLQRTLSDRIEFRSK
+924 LSDRIDFRSK
-939 HLEAFQSKSLSKKFI
+939 HLEAFQGKSLSKKFI
-954 DMIETFEDPEIKEAV
+954 DMIDSFENPEIKEAV
-969 VINYHKVLAYKDE
+969 AVNYHRVLAYKDE
-982 YEVARLHLG
+982 YEIARLHLG
-991 TYKKVDEKFENVKK
+991 TYKKVADKFENVRRIK
-1005 VRFHLAP
+1005 FHLAP
-1012 PLLSKEGKDGRAK
+1012 PIFSKENKDGRAK
-1025 KIEFGGFIINIFKLL
+1025 KIEFGSYVIYLFRLL
-1040 AWFKWLRGSKFD
+1040 AWLKWLRGTKFD
-1052 IFSYSKDRRLDLGL
+1052 LFSYFKDRQLERKL
-1066 IEDYQQ
+1066 IEDYQ
-1072 DLQFVKK
+1072 DD
-1079 LKFDKDKELILEL
+1079 LKFIKTIDFDKRKETILEL
-1092 LNLPS
+1092 LNIPS
-1097 SIKGFGIVKRN
+1097 SIKGFGVVKRKN
-1108 NYDAVSVQRKAL
+1108 FQVASLQRKNL
-1120 LDKLK
+1120 LIKLK
-1125 NSHEAISHAA
+1125 ASDEAVNHAA

>member
-1 MGMANKSISLGDKFN
+1 MANTSIKLDDKFN
-16 LQKSNVLLNGTQGLV
+16 LLKSNVLLNGTQGLV

-66 MKRAAKELKA
+66 MRRASKELA
-76 SKIEFKEAL
+76 DSNIQFKEAL
-85 NEDLATTSLWGA
+85 NEDLATTALWGS
-97 QQAELRGEGIYDGV
+97 QQAELRGEGLYDGV

-137 SKNGGVLMAMGD
+137 SINGGVLMAMGD

-219 FRMDFKSPKSRSGAE
+219 LRMKFKVPKTKSGTDY
-234 NLNIRLVD
+234 LNIRLVD

-254 KKIAAEEFARVNR
+254 KKAAAEEFARANK
-267 IDKIVLPKLRSK
+267 IDKIVLPNLKSK

-292 IHALA
+292 IHALS
-297 LLGIDEK
+297 LLGINEN
-304 EAAALG
+304 EAKALG

-322 DRQSLY
+322 DRKSLLE
-328 DWADQLD
+328 WADQLD
-335 LIIVVEEK
+335 VIIVVEEK

-353 ALFSIGGKTRVYGGH
+353 ALFSISSKTRVYGGH
-368 KNDEKLFFDHGV
+368 KNDDKLFFDHGV
-380 LDPLDIASAL
+380 LDPLDIAAAL
-390 GKIFK
+390 GQIFK
-395 EEGCSNASLEL
+395 EEGCSNNSLEL
-406 GMKKIA
+406 SMKKIRQ
-412 EVQSADN
+412 VQSADN

-443 EGSRAYAGIGCHYMA
+443 DGSRAYAGIGCHYMA

-535 DGQLSAVRV
+535 DGQLSAIRV

-550 IGIKDT
+550 IGIKNT
-556 VLVYDDKEDLT
+556 VLVYDDKEDLSLT
-567 LSSFPSKV
+567 SFPPAV
-575 EKVDRTKLNE
+575 EKVDRSKLNDI
-585 VQVKLSKI
+585 QVKLSKI

-628 TDVCEGC
+628 TDICEGC

-644 VAITPIETELG
+644 VAVTPVETELG

-677 SFVSIE
+677 SFVSLE

-689 REQRD
+689 SEKKD
-694 FNLPTLKTPK
+694 FKLPALVSPK
-704 LPSIKGTHNII
+704 LPTIDGTHNIV

-728 ALIAQAAQIDGLG
+728 ALIAQAAQIDDLG

-761 RLAKSPEEISAI
+761 RLSKSPDDISAI

-814 VTGEFTRNTEF
+814 VTGEFTRNTDF

-832 IVSMEAKLKN
+832 IVSMEAKLKD

-854 ELMGDSIY
+854 KLMGDTIY
-862 SNMLV
+862 SNIII

-883 LSHAIK
+883 ISHAIK

-895 EENLRAFEIGR
+895 EQNLRAFEIGR
-906 WAALFPDDAN
+906 WAALFPNDAN
-916 KIITHPDV
+916 KIVINSVVQMDPS
-924 NLQRTLSDRIEFRSK
+924 LSDRIDFRSN
-939 HLEAFQSKSLSKKFI
+939 HLEAFQGKSLSKKFT
-954 DMIETFEDPEIKEAV
+954 DMIETFENTEIKEAV
-969 VINYHKVLAYKDE
+969 AVNYHKVLTYKDE
-982 YEVARLHLG
+982 YEIARLHLG
-991 TYKKVDEKFENVKK
+991 TYEKVADKFENVKK
-1005 VRFHLAP
+1005 IKFYLAP
-1012 PLLSKEGKDGRAK
+1012 PIFSKEDKDGRAK
-1025 KIEFGGFIINIFKLL
+1025 KIEFGSYVIYLFKIL
-1040 AWFKWLRGSKFD
+1040 AWLKWLRGTKFD
-1052 IFSYSKDRRLDLGL
+1052 IFSYFKDRQLERKL
-1066 IEDYQQ
+1066 IEDYQD
-1072 DLQFVKK
+1072 DLRFIKTID
-1079 LKFDKDKELILEL
+1079 FDKQKETILEL

-1097 SIKGFGIVKRN
+1097 SIKGFGVVKRKN
-1108 NYDAVSVQRKAL
+1108 FQVASVHRKNL
-1120 LDKLK
+1120 LIKLK
-1125 NSHEAISHAA
+1125 ASDEAVNHAA

>member
-1 MGMANKSISLGDKFN
+1 MTNTSIKLDDKFN
-16 LQKSNVLLNGTQGLV
+16 LLKSNVLLNGTQGLV

-66 MKRAAKELKA
+66 MRRASKELA
-76 SKIEFKEAL
+76 DSNIQFKEAL
-85 NEDLATTSLWGA
+85 NEDLATTALWGS
-97 QQAELRGEGIYDGV
+97 QQAELRGEGLYDGV

-137 SKNGGVLMAMGD
+137 SLNGGVLMAMGD

-219 FRMDFKSPKSRSGAE
+219 LRMKFKVPKTRSGTDH
-234 NLNIRLVD
+234 LNIRLVD

-254 KKIAAEEFARVNR
+254 KKAAAEEFARANK
-267 IDKIVLPKLRSK
+267 IDKIVLPNLKSK

-292 IHALA
+292 IHALS
-297 LLGIDEK
+297 LLGINEN
-304 EAAALG
+304 EAKALG

-322 DRQSLY
+322 DRKSLLE
-328 DWADQLD
+328 WADQLD
-335 LIIVVEEK
+335 VIIVVEEK

-353 ALFSIGGKTRVYGGH
+353 ALFSISSKTRVYGGH
-368 KNDEKLFFDHGV
+368 KNDDKLFFDHGV
-380 LDPLDIASAL
+380 LDPLDIAAAL
-390 GKIFK
+390 GQIFK
-395 EEGCSNASLEL
+395 EEGCSNNSLEL
-406 GMKKIA
+406 SMKKIRQ
-412 EVQSADN
+412 VQSADN

-443 EGSRAYAGIGCHYMA
+443 DGSRAYAGIGCHYMA

-535 DGQLSAVRV
+535 DGQLSAIRV

-550 IGIKDT
+550 IGIKNT
-556 VLVYDDKEDLT
+556 VLVYDDKEDLSLT
-567 LSSFPSKV
+567 SFPPAV
-575 EKVDRTKLNE
+575 EKVDRSKLNDI
-585 VQVKLSKI
+585 QVKLSKI

-628 TDVCEGC
+628 TDICEGC

-644 VAITPIETELG
+644 VAVTPVETELG

-677 SFVSIE
+677 SFVSLE

-689 REQRD
+689 SEKKD
-694 FNLPTLKTPK
+694 FKLPALVSPK
-704 LPSIKGTHNII
+704 LPTIDGTHNIV

-761 RLAKSPEEISAI
+761 RLSKSPDDISAI

-814 VTGEFTRNTEF
+814 VTGEFTRNTDF

-832 IVSMEAKLKN
+832 IVSMEAKLKD

-854 ELMGDSIY
+854 KLMGDTIY
-862 SNMLV
+862 SNIII

-883 LSHAIK
+883 ISHAIK

-895 EENLRAFEIGR
+895 EQNLRAFEIGR
-906 WAALFPDDAN
+906 WAALFPNDAN
-916 KIITHPDV
+916 KIVINSVVQMDPS
-924 NLQRTLSDRIEFRSK
+924 LSDRIDFRSN
-939 HLEAFQSKSLSKKFI
+939 HLEAFQGKSLSKKFT
-954 DMIETFEDPEIKEAV
+954 DMIETFENTEIKEAV
-969 VINYHKVLAYKDE
+969 AVNYHKVLTYKDE
-982 YEVARLHLG
+982 YEIARLHLG
-991 TYKKVDEKFENVKK
+991 TYKKVADKFENVKK
-1005 VRFHLAP
+1005 IKFYLAP
-1012 PLLSKEGKDGRAK
+1012 PIFSKEDKDGRAK
-1025 KIEFGGFIINIFKLL
+1025 KIEFGSYVIYLFKIL
-1040 AWFKWLRGSKFD
+1040 AWLKWLRGTKFD
-1052 IFSYSKDRRLDLGL
+1052 IFSYFKDRQLERKL
-1066 IEDYQQ
+1066 IEDYQD
-1072 DLQFVKK
+1072 DLRFIKTID
-1079 LKFDKDKELILEL
+1079 FDKQKETILEL

-1097 SIKGFGIVKRN
+1097 SIKGFGVVKRKN
-1108 NYDAVSVQRKAL
+1108 FQAASVQRKNL
-1120 LDKLK
+1120 LIKLK
-1125 NSHEAISHAA
+1125 ASDEAVNHAA

>member
-1 MGMANKSISLGDKFN
+1 MANTSIKLDDKFN
-16 LQKSNVLLNGTQGLV
+16 LLKSNVLLNGTQGLV

-66 MKRAAKELKA
+66 MRRASKELA
-76 SKIEFKEAL
+76 DSNIQFKEAL
-85 NEDLATTSLWGA
+85 NEDLATTALWGS
-97 QQAELRGEGIYDGV
+97 QQAELRGEGLYDGV

-137 SKNGGVLMAMGD
+137 SLNGGVLMAMGD

-219 FRMDFKSPKSRSGAE
+219 LRMKFKVPKTKSGTDH
-234 NLNIRLVD
+234 LNIRLVD

-254 KKIAAEEFARVNR
+254 KKAAAEEFARANK
-267 IDKIVLPKLRSK
+267 IDKIVLPNLKSK

-292 IHALA
+292 IHALS
-297 LLGIDEK
+297 LLGINEN
-304 EAAALG
+304 EAKALG

-322 DRQSLY
+322 DRKSLLE
-328 DWADQLD
+328 WADQLD
-335 LIIVVEEK
+335 VIIVVEEK

-353 ALFSIGGKTRVYGGH
+353 ALFSISSKTRVYGGH
-368 KNDEKLFFDHGV
+368 KNDDKLFFDHGV
-380 LDPLDIASAL
+380 LDPLDIAAAL
-390 GKIFK
+390 GQIFK
-395 EEGCSNASLEL
+395 EEGCSNNSLEL
-406 GMKKIA
+406 SMKKIRQ
-412 EVQSADN
+412 VQSADN

-443 EGSRAYAGIGCHYMA
+443 DGSRAYAGIGCHYMA

-535 DGQLSAVRV
+535 DGQLSAIRV

-550 IGIKDT
+550 IGIKNT
-556 VLVYDDKEDLT
+556 VLVYDDKEDLSLT
-567 LSSFPSKV
+567 SFPPAV
-575 EKVDRTKLNE
+575 EKVDRSKLNDI
-585 VQVKLSKI
+585 QVKLSKI

-628 TDVCEGC
+628 TDICEGC

-644 VAITPIETELG
+644 VAVTPVETELG

-677 SFVSIE
+677 SFVSLE

-689 REQRD
+689 SEKKD
-694 FNLPTLKTPK
+694 FKLPALVSPK
-704 LPSIKGTHNII
+704 LPTIDGTHNIV

-761 RLAKSPEEISAI
+761 RLSKSPDDISAI

-814 VTGEFTRNTEF
+814 VTGEFTRNTDF

-832 IVSMEAKLKN
+832 IVSMEAKLKD

-854 ELMGDSIY
+854 KLMGDTIY
-862 SNMLV
+862 SNIII

-883 LSHAIK
+883 ISHAIK

-895 EENLRAFEIGR
+895 EQNLRAFEIGR
-906 WAALFPDDAN
+906 WAALFPNDAN
-916 KIITHPDV
+916 KIVINSVVQMDPS
-924 NLQRTLSDRIEFRSK
+924 LSDRIDFRSN
-939 HLEAFQSKSLSKKFI
+939 HLEAFQGKSLSKKFT
-954 DMIETFEDPEIKEAV
+954 DMIETFENTEIKEAV
-969 VINYHKVLAYKDE
+969 AVNYHKVLTYKDE
-982 YEVARLHLG
+982 YEIARLHLG
-991 TYKKVDEKFENVKK
+991 TYKKVADKFENVKK
-1005 VRFHLAP
+1005 IKFYLAP
-1012 PLLSKEGKDGRAK
+1012 PIFSKEDKDGRAK
-1025 KIEFGGFIINIFKLL
+1025 KIEFGSYVIYLFKIL
-1040 AWFKWLRGSKFD
+1040 AWLKWLRGTKFD
-1052 IFSYSKDRRLDLGL
+1052 IFSYFKDRQLERKL
-1066 IEDYQQ
+1066 IEDYQD
-1072 DLQFVKK
+1072 DLRFIKTID
-1079 LKFDKDKELILEL
+1079 FDKQKETILEL

-1097 SIKGFGIVKRN
+1097 SIKGFGVVKRKN
-1108 NYDAVSVQRKAL
+1108 FQAASVQRKNL
-1120 LDKLK
+1120 LIKLK
-1125 NSHEAISHAA
+1125 ASDEAVNHAA

>member
-1 MGMANKSISLGDKFN
+1 MAKTSIKLGDKFN
-16 LQKSNVLLNGTQGLV
+16 LLKSNVLLNGTQGLV

-66 MKRAAKELKA
+66 MRRASKELA
-76 SKIEFKEAL
+76 DSNIQFKEAL
-85 NEDLATTSLWGA
+85 NEDLATTALWGS
-97 QQAELRGEGIYDGV
+97 QQAELRGEGLYDGV

-137 SKNGGVLMAMGD
+137 SLNGGVLMAMGD

-219 FRMDFKSPKSRSGAE
+219 LRMKFKVPKTRSRTGH
-234 NLNIRLVD
+234 LNIRLVD

-254 KKIAAEEFARVNR
+254 KKAAAEEFARANK
-267 IDKIVLPKLRSK
+267 IDKIVLPNLKSK

-292 IHALA
+292 IHALS
-297 LLGIDEK
+297 LLGINEN
-304 EAAALG
+304 EAKALG

-322 DRQSLY
+322 DRKSLLE
-328 DWADQLD
+328 WADQLD
-335 LIIVVEEK
+335 VIIVVEEK

-353 ALFSIGGKTRVYGGH
+353 ALFSISSKTRVYGGH
-368 KNDEKLFFDHGV
+368 KNDDKLFFDHGV
-380 LDPLDIASAL
+380 LDPLDIAAAL
-390 GKIFK
+390 GQIFK
-395 EEGCSNASLEL
+395 EEGCSNNSLEL
-406 GMKKIA
+406 SMKKIRQ
-412 EVQSADN
+412 VQSADN

-443 EGSRAYAGIGCHYMA
+443 DGSRAYAGIGCHYMA

-535 DGQLSAVRV
+535 DGQLSAIRV

-550 IGIKDT
+550 IGIKNT
-556 VLVYDDKEDLT
+556 VLVYDDKEDLSLT
-567 LSSFPSKV
+567 SFPPAV
-575 EKVDRTKLNE
+575 EKVDRSKLNDI
-585 VQVKLSKI
+585 QVKLSKI

-628 TDVCEGC
+628 TDICEGC

-644 VAITPIETELG
+644 VAVTPVETELG

-677 SFVSIE
+677 SFVSLE

-689 REQRD
+689 SEKKD
-694 FNLPTLKTPK
+694 FKLPTLVSPK
-704 LPSIKGTHNII
+704 LPTIDGTHNIV

-761 RLAKSPEEISAI
+761 RLSKSPDDISAI

-814 VTGEFTRNTEF
+814 VTGEFTRNTDF

-832 IVSMEAKLKN
+832 IISMEAKLKN

-854 ELMGDSIY
+854 KLMGDTIY
-862 SNMLV
+862 SNIII

-876 LPLSHEA
+876 LPLSREA
-883 LSHAIK
+883 ISHAIK

-895 EENLRAFEIGR
+895 EQNLRAFEIGR
-906 WAALFPDDAN
+906 WAALFPNDAN
-916 KIITHPDV
+916 KIVINSVVQMDPS
-924 NLQRTLSDRIEFRSK
+924 LSDRIDFRSN
-939 HLEAFQSKSLSKKFI
+939 HLEAFQGKSLSKKFT
-954 DMIETFEDPEIKEAV
+954 DMIETFENTEIKEAV
-969 VINYHKVLAYKDE
+969 AVNYHKVLTYKDE
-982 YEVARLHLG
+982 YEIARLHLG
-991 TYKKVDEKFENVKK
+991 TYKKVADKFENVKK
-1005 VRFHLAP
+1005 IKFYLAP
-1012 PLLSKEGKDGRAK
+1012 PIFSKEDKDGRAK
-1025 KIEFGGFIINIFKLL
+1025 KIEFGSYVIYLFKIL
-1040 AWFKWLRGSKFD
+1040 AWLKWLRGTKFD
-1052 IFSYSKDRRLDLGL
+1052 IFSYFKDRQLERKL
-1066 IEDYQQ
+1066 IEDYQD
-1072 DLQFVKK
+1072 DLRFIKTID
-1079 LKFDKDKELILEL
+1079 FDKQKETILEL

-1097 SIKGFGIVKRN
+1097 SIKGFGVVKRKN
-1108 NYDAVSVQRKAL
+1108 FQAASVQRKNL
-1120 LDKLK
+1120 LIKLK
-1125 NSHEAISHAA
+1125 ASDEAVNHAA

>member
-1 MGMANKSISLGDKFN
+1 MTNTSIKLDDKFN
-16 LQKSNVLLNGTQGLV
+16 LLKSNVLLNGTQGLV

-66 MKRAAKELKA
+66 MRRASKELA
-76 SKIEFKEAL
+76 DSNIQFKEAL
-85 NEDLATTSLWGA
+85 NEDLATTALWGS
-97 QQAELRGEGIYDGV
+97 QQAELRGEGLYDGV

-137 SKNGGVLMAMGD
+137 SLNGGVLMAMGD

-219 FRMDFKSPKSRSGAE
+219 LRMKFKVPKTRSGTDH
-234 NLNIRLVD
+234 LNIRLVD

-254 KKIAAEEFARVNR
+254 KKAAAEEFARANK
-267 IDKIVLPKLRSK
+267 IDKIVLPNLKSK

-292 IHALA
+292 IHALS
-297 LLGIDEK
+297 LLGINEN
-304 EAAALG
+304 EAKALG

-322 DRQSLY
+322 DRKSLLE
-328 DWADQLD
+328 WADQLD
-335 LIIVVEEK
+335 VIIVVEEK

-353 ALFSIGGKTRVYGGH
+353 ALFSISSKTRVYGGH
-368 KNDEKLFFDHGV
+368 KNDDKLFFDHGV
-380 LDPLDIASAL
+380 LDPLDIAAAL
-390 GKIFK
+390 GQIFK
-395 EEGCSNASLEL
+395 EEGCSNNSLEL
-406 GMKKIA
+406 SMKKIRQ
-412 EVQSADN
+412 VQSADN

-443 EGSRAYAGIGCHYMA
+443 DGSRAYAGIGCHYMA

-535 DGQLSAVRV
+535 DGQLSAIRV

-550 IGIKDT
+550 IGIKNT
-556 VLVYDDKEDLT
+556 VLVYDDKEDLSLT
-567 LSSFPSKV
+567 SFPPAV
-575 EKVDRTKLNE
+575 EKVDRSKLNDI
-585 VQVKLSKI
+585 QVKLSKI

-628 TDVCEGC
+628 TDICEGC

-644 VAITPIETELG
+644 VAVTPVETELG

-668 FSCLNGFCP
+668 FSCLNGLCP
-677 SFVSIE
+677 SFVSLE

-689 REQRD
+689 SEKKD
-694 FNLPTLKTPK
+694 FKLPALVSPK
-704 LPSIKGTHNII
+704 LPTIDGTHNIV

-761 RLAKSPEEISAI
+761 RLSKSPDDISAI

-814 VTGEFTRNTEF
+814 VTGEFTRNTDF

-832 IVSMEAKLKN
+832 IVSMEAKLKD

-854 ELMGDSIY
+854 KLMGDTIY
-862 SNMLV
+862 SNIII

-883 LSHAIK
+883 ISHAIK

-895 EENLRAFEIGR
+895 EQNLRAFEIGR
-906 WAALFPDDAN
+906 WAALFPNDAN
-916 KIITHPDV
+916 KIVINSVVQMDPS
-924 NLQRTLSDRIEFRSK
+924 LSDRIDFRSN
-939 HLEAFQSKSLSKKFI
+939 HLEAFQGKSLSKKFT
-954 DMIETFEDPEIKEAV
+954 DMIETFENTEIKEAV
-969 VINYHKVLAYKDE
+969 AVNYHKVLTYKDE
-982 YEVARLHLG
+982 YEIARLHLG
-991 TYKKVDEKFENVKK
+991 TYKKVADKFENVKK
-1005 VRFHLAP
+1005 IKFYLAP
-1012 PLLSKEGKDGRAK
+1012 PIFSKEDKDGRAK
-1025 KIEFGGFIINIFKLL
+1025 KIEFGSYVIYLFKIL
-1040 AWFKWLRGSKFD
+1040 AWLKWLRGTKFD
-1052 IFSYSKDRRLDLGL
+1052 IFSYFKDRQLERKL
-1066 IEDYQQ
+1066 IEDYQD
-1072 DLQFVKK
+1072 DLRFIKTID
-1079 LKFDKDKELILEL
+1079 FDKQKETILEL

-1097 SIKGFGIVKRN
+1097 SIKGFGVVKRKN
-1108 NYDAVSVQRKAL
+1108 FQVASAQRKNL
-1120 LDKLK
+1120 LLK
-1125 NSHEAISHAA
+1125 VKN
-1135 E
+1135 

>member
-1 MGMANKSISLGDKFN
+1 MAKTSIKLGDKFN
-16 LQKSNVLLNGTQGLV
+16 LLKSNVLLNGTQGLV

-66 MKRAAKELKA
+66 MRRASKELAA
-76 SKIEFKEAL
+76 SNIQFKEAL
-85 NEDLATTSLWGA
+85 NEDLAATALWGS
-97 QQAELRGEGIYDGV
+97 QQAELRGEGLYDGV

-137 SKNGGVLMAMGD
+137 SLNGGVLMAMGD

-219 FRMDFKSPKSRSGAE
+219 LRMKFKVPKTKSGTDH
-234 NLNIRLVD
+234 LNIRLVD

-254 KKIAAEEFARVNR
+254 KKAAAEEFARANK
-267 IDKIVLPKLRSK
+267 IDKIVLPNLKSK

-292 IHALA
+292 IHALS
-297 LLGIDEK
+297 LLGINEN
-304 EAAALG
+304 EAKALG

-322 DRQSLY
+322 DRKSLLE
-328 DWADQLD
+328 WADQLD
-335 LIIVVEEK
+335 VIIVVEEK

-353 ALFSIGGKTRVYGGH
+353 ALFSISSKTRVYGGH
-368 KNDEKLFFDHGV
+368 KNDDKLFFDHGV
-380 LDPLDIASAL
+380 LDPLDIAAAL
-390 GKIFK
+390 GQIFK
-395 EEGCSNASLEL
+395 EEGCSNHSLEL
-406 GMKKIA
+406 SMKKIRQ
-412 EVQSADN
+412 VQSADN

-443 EGSRAYAGIGCHYMA
+443 DGSRAYAGIGCHYMA

-535 DGQLSAVRV
+535 DGQLSAIRV

-550 IGIKDT
+550 IGIKNT
-556 VLVYDDKEDLT
+556 VLVYDDKEDLSLT
-567 LSSFPSKV
+567 SFPPAV
-575 EKVDRTKLNE
+575 EKVDRSKLNDI
-585 VQVKLSKI
+585 QVKLSKI

-628 TDVCEGC
+628 TDICEGC

-644 VAITPIETELG
+644 VAVTPVETELG

-677 SFVSIE
+677 SFVSLE

-689 REQRD
+689 SEKKRFQITCFGES
-694 FNLPTLKTPK
+694 KTP
-704 LPSIKGTHNII
+704 NN
-715 VTGVGGSG
+715 
-723 VVTIG
+723 
-728 ALIAQAAQIDGLG
+728 
-741 AGMMEMAGLAQK
+741 
-753 GGAVHIHC
+753 
-761 RLAKSPEEISAI
+761 R
-773 RVTMGECDALIGG
+773 R
-786 DLVVSS
+786 
-792 GSKCLNL
+792 
-799 TANGRTKAVVNSDQI
+799 NS
-814 VTGEFTRNTEF
+814 
-825 EIPNDQL
+825 
-832 IVSMEAKLKN
+832 
-842 GLSLLN
+842 
-848 SSKLAT
+848 
-854 ELMGDSIY
+854 
-862 SNMLV
+862 
-867 LGASWQKGL
+867 
-876 LPLSHEA
+876 
-883 LSHAIK
+883 
-889 LNGAFV
+889 
-895 EENLRAFEIGR
+895 
-906 WAALFPDDAN
+906 
-916 KIITHPDV
+916 
-924 NLQRTLSDRIEFRSK
+924 
-939 HLEAFQSKSLSKKFI
+939 
-954 DMIETFEDPEIKEAV
+954 
-969 VINYHKVLAYKDE
+969 
-982 YEVARLHLG
+982 
-991 TYKKVDEKFENVKK
+991 
-1005 VRFHLAP
+1005 
-1012 PLLSKEGKDGRAK
+1012 
-1025 KIEFGGFIINIFKLL
+1025 
-1040 AWFKWLRGSKFD
+1040 
-1052 IFSYSKDRRLDLGL
+1052 
-1066 IEDYQQ
+1066 
-1072 DLQFVKK
+1072 
-1079 LKFDKDKELILEL
+1079 
-1092 LNLPS
+1092 
-1097 SIKGFGIVKRN
+1097 
-1108 NYDAVSVQRKAL
+1108 
-1120 LDKLK
+1120 
-1125 NSHEAISHAA
+1125 
-1135 E
+1135 

>member
-1 MGMANKSISLGDKFN
+1 MTNTSIKLDDKFN
-16 LQKSNVLLNGTQGLV
+16 LLKSNVLLNGTQGLV

-66 MKRAAKELKA
+66 MRRASKELA
-76 SKIEFKEAL
+76 DSNIQFKEAL
-85 NEDLATTSLWGA
+85 NEDLATTALWGS
-97 QQAELRGEGIYDGV
+97 QQAELRGEGLYDGV

-137 SKNGGVLMAMGD
+137 SLNGGVLMAMGD

-219 FRMDFKSPKSRSGAE
+219 LKMKFKVPKTRSGTDH
-234 NLNIRLVD
+234 LNIRLVD

-254 KKIAAEEFARVNR
+254 KKAAAEEFARANK
-267 IDKIVLPKLRSK
+267 IDKIVLPNLKSK

-292 IHALA
+292 IHALS
-297 LLGIDEK
+297 LLGINEN
-304 EAAALG
+304 EAKALG

-322 DRQSLY
+322 DRKSLLE
-328 DWADQLD
+328 WADQLD
-335 LIIVVEEK
+335 VIIVVEEK

-353 ALFSIGGKTRVYGGH
+353 ALFSISSKTRVYGGH
-368 KNDEKLFFDHGV
+368 KNDDKLFFDHGV
-380 LDPLDIASAL
+380 LDPLDIAAAL
-390 GKIFK
+390 GQIFK
-395 EEGCSNASLEL
+395 EEGCSNNSLEL
-406 GMKKIA
+406 SMKKIRQ
-412 EVQSADN
+412 VQSADN

-443 EGSRAYAGIGCHYMA
+443 DGSRAYAGIGCHYMA

-535 DGQLSAVRV
+535 DGQLSAIRV

-550 IGIKDT
+550 IGIKNT
-556 VLVYDDKEDLT
+556 VLVYDDKEDLSLT
-567 LSSFPSKV
+567 SFPPAV
-575 EKVDRTKLNE
+575 EKVDRSKLNDI
-585 VQVKLSKI
+585 QVKLSKI

-628 TDVCEGC
+628 TDICEGC

-644 VAITPIETELG
+644 VAVTPVETELG

-677 SFVSIE
+677 SFVSLE

-689 REQRD
+689 SEKKD
-694 FNLPTLKTPK
+694 FKLPTLVSPK
-704 LPSIKGTHNII
+704 LPIIDGTHNIV

-761 RLAKSPEEISAI
+761 RLSKSPDDISAI

-814 VTGEFTRNTEF
+814 VTGEFTRNTDF

-832 IVSMEAKLKN
+832 IVSMEAKLKD

-854 ELMGDSIY
+854 KLMGDTIY
-862 SNMLV
+862 SNIII

-883 LSHAIK
+883 ISHAIK

-895 EENLRAFEIGR
+895 EQNLRAFEIGR
-906 WAALFPDDAN
+906 WAALFPNDAN
-916 KIITHPDV
+916 KIVINSVVQMDPS
-924 NLQRTLSDRIEFRSK
+924 LSDRIDFRSN
-939 HLEAFQSKSLSKKFI
+939 HLEAFQGKSLSKKFT
-954 DMIETFEDPEIKEAV
+954 DMIETFENTEIKEAV
-969 VINYHKVLAYKDE
+969 AINYHKVLTYKDE
-982 YEVARLHLG
+982 YEIARLHLG
-991 TYKKVDEKFENVKK
+991 TYKKVADKFENVKK
-1005 VRFHLAP
+1005 IKFYLAP
-1012 PLLSKEGKDGRAK
+1012 PIFSKEDKDGRAK
-1025 KIEFGGFIINIFKLL
+1025 KIEFGSYVIYLFKIL
-1040 AWFKWLRGSKFD
+1040 AWLKWLRGTKFD
-1052 IFSYSKDRRLDLGL
+1052 IFSYFKDRQLERKL
-1066 IEDYQQ
+1066 IEDYQD
-1072 DLQFVKK
+1072 DLRFIKTID
-1079 LKFDKDKELILEL
+1079 FDKQKETILEL

-1097 SIKGFGIVKRN
+1097 SIKGFGVVKRKN
-1108 NYDAVSVQRKAL
+1108 FQAASVQRKNL
-1120 LDKLK
+1120 LIKLK
-1125 NSHEAISHAA
+1125 ASDEAVNHAA

>member
-1 MGMANKSISLGDKFN
+1 MDMPNTSISLDDKFN
-16 LQKSNVLLNGTQGLV
+16 IKKSNVLLNGTQALV

-42 KLGLNTAG
+42 RQGLNTAG

-66 MKRAAKELKA
+66 MRRASKELVA
-76 SKIEFKEAL
+76 SKIQFKEAL
-85 NEDLATTSLWGA
+85 NEDLATTALWGA
-97 QQAELRGEGIYDGV
+97 QQAELRGEGLYDGV

-137 SKNGGVLMAMGD
+137 SVNGGVLMAMGD
-149 DHTGESSTVLH
+149 DHSGESSTVLH
-160 QSDLAMID
+160 QSDFAMID

-219 FRMDFKSPKSRSGAE
+219 FRMEFKTPETKSASD

-242 TPADQEKRLFND
+242 TPADQEKRLLSD
-254 KKIAAEEFARVNR
+254 KKAAAEEFARLNR
-267 IDKIVLPKLRSK
+267 IDKIGLPKCNSK

-292 IHALA
+292 IHALS
-297 LLGIDEK
+297 LLGIDET
-304 EAAALG
+304 EANALG

-322 DRQSLY
+322 DRQSLLE
-328 DWADQLD
+328 WADQLD
-335 LIIVVEEK
+335 LIIVIEEK

-353 ALFSIGGKTRVYGGH
+353 ALFSIESKTRVYGGH
-368 KNDEKLFFDHGV
+368 KNDENLFFDHGV

-390 GKIFK
+390 GQIFK
-395 EEGCSNASLEL
+395 EEGCSNDTLEL
-406 GMKKIA
+406 GLKKIIK
-412 EVQSADN
+412 VQSADN

-430 CAGCPHNSSTVVP
+430 CAGCPHNSSTIVP

-487 EHVFQNIGD
+487 DHVFQNIGD

-535 DGQLSAVRV
+535 DGQLSAVRI

-550 IGIKDT
+550 IGIENT
-556 VLVYDDKEDLT
+556 VLVYDDKEDLS
-567 LSSFPSKV
+567 LSSFPSQI
-575 EKVDRTKLNE
+575 EKVDRTKLNY
-585 VQVKLSKI
+585 VQEKLSKI

-628 TDVCEGC
+628 TDICEGC

-677 SFVSIE
+677 SFVSVE
-683 GAVVRK
+683 GASVK
-689 REQRD
+689 KSEQTD
-694 FNLPTLKTPK
+694 FALPTLEKPE
-704 LPSIKGTHNII
+704 LPSINGTHNIV

-761 RLAKSPEEISAI
+761 RLAKSPNEISAI

-825 EIPNDQL
+825 EVPNDQL
-832 IVSMEAKLKN
+832 IVSMEANLKE

-848 SSKLAT
+848 SSKIAT
-854 ELMGDSIY
+854 KLMGDSIY
-862 SNMLV
+862 SNMLL
-867 LGASWQKGL
+867 LGASWQQGL
-876 LPLSHEA
+876 LPLSHDA
-883 LSHAIK
+883 LIHAIK

-895 EENLRAFEIGR
+895 EQNLRAFEIGR

-916 KIITHPDV
+916 KMISNPIV
-924 NLQRTLSDRIEFRSK
+924 NLKKSLSDRIDFRTK
-939 HLEAFQSKSLSKKFI
+939 TLRIFPRKI
-954 DMIETFEDPEIKEAV
+954 TFE
-969 VINYHKVLAYKDE
+969 KVY
-982 YEVARLHLG
+982 
-991 TYKKVDEKFENVKK
+991 
-1005 VRFHLAP
+1005 
-1012 PLLSKEGKDGRAK
+1012 
-1025 KIEFGGFIINIFKLL
+1025 
-1040 AWFKWLRGSKFD
+1040 
-1052 IFSYSKDRRLDLGL
+1052 
-1066 IEDYQQ
+1066 
-1072 DLQFVKK
+1072 
-1079 LKFDKDKELILEL
+1079 
-1092 LNLPS
+1092 
-1097 SIKGFGIVKRN
+1097 
-1108 NYDAVSVQRKAL
+1108 
-1120 LDKLK
+1120 
-1125 NSHEAISHAA
+1125 
-1135 E
+1135 

>member
-1 MGMANKSISLGDKFN
+1 MPNTSIKLDDKFN
-16 LQKSNVLLNGTQGLV
+16 IKKSNVLLNGTQGLV

-42 KLGLNTAG
+42 KQGLNTAG

-66 MKRAAKELKA
+66 MRRASKELLA
-76 SKIEFKEAL
+76 SKIKFKEAL
-85 NEDLATTSLWGA
+85 NEDLATTALWGA
-97 QQAELRGEGIYDGV
+97 QQAELRGEGLYDGV

-137 SKNGGVLMAMGD
+137 SVHGGVLMAMGD
-149 DHTGESSTVLH
+149 DHSGESSTVLH

-219 FRMDFKSPKSRSGAE
+219 FRMEFKKPTKRTGAD
-234 NLNIRLVD
+234 NLNIRLID
-242 TPADQEKRLFND
+242 TPADQEKRLLSD
-254 KKIAAEEFARVNR
+254 KKIAAEDFARVNR
-267 IDKIVLPKLRSK
+267 IDKIVLPKRDAK

-292 IHALA
+292 IHALS
-297 LLGIDEK
+297 LLGIDER

-322 DRQSLY
+322 DRKSLHE
-328 DWADQLD
+328 WADQLD
-335 LIIVVEEK
+335 LIIVIEEK
-343 RKIVETQIKD
+343 RKIVEAQIKD
-353 ALFSIGGKTRVYGGH
+353 ALFSIGSKTRVYGGH
-368 KNDEKLFFDHGV
+368 KNDEKLFLDHGV
-380 LDPLDIASAL
+380 LDPLDIASTL
-390 GKIFK
+390 GQIFK
-395 EEGCSNASLEL
+395 EEGCSNKTLEL
-406 GMKKIA
+406 SLKKIT
-412 EVQSADN
+412 EVQSVDN

-430 CAGCPHNSSTVVP
+430 CAGCPHNSSTIVP

-487 EHVFQNIGD
+487 QHVFQNIGD

-535 DGQLSAVRV
+535 DGQLSAMRI

-550 IGIKDT
+550 IGIENT
-556 VLVYDDKEDLT
+556 VLVYDDKEDLS
-567 LSSFPSKV
+567 LSSFPAQI
-575 EKVDRTKLNE
+575 EKFGREKLND
-585 VQVKLSKI
+585 VQEKLSKI

-628 TDVCEGC
+628 TDICEGC

-644 VAITPIETELG
+644 VAVTPIETEFG

-660 DQSNCNKD
+660 DQSSCNKD

-677 SFVSIE
+677 SFVSLE
-683 GAVVRK
+683 GASVK
-689 REQRD
+689 KSKQRD
-694 FNLPTLKTPK
+694 FELPTLEQPN
-704 LPSIKGTHNII
+704 LPSIDGTHNIV

-761 RLAKSPEEISAI
+761 RLAKSPHDISAI

-814 VTGEFTRNTEF
+814 VTGEFTRNTDF
-825 EIPNDQL
+825 TIPNDQL
-832 IVSMEAKLKN
+832 IVSMEARLKE

-848 SSKLAT
+848 SSKIAT
-854 ELMGDSIY
+854 KLMGDSIY
-862 SNMLV
+862 SNMII

-876 LPLSHEA
+876 LPLSHKA
-883 LSHAIK
+883 ISHAIK

-895 EENLRAFEIGR
+895 EQNLRAFEIGR
-906 WAALFPDDAN
+906 WSALFPDDAN
-916 KIITHPDV
+916 QIISNPIVH
-924 NLQRTLSDRIEFRSK
+924 LKKSLSDRIDYRKK
-939 HLEAFQSKSLSKKFI
+939 HLEAYQGNSLSKKFV
-954 DMIETFEDPEIKEAV
+954 DMVESFEDREIKETV
-969 VINYHKVLAYKDE
+969 MINYHRVLAYKDE

-991 TYKKVDEKFENVKK
+991 TRQKVAEKFDNVKK
-1005 VRFHLAP
+1005 IKFYLAP
-1012 PLLSKEGKDGRAK
+1012 PLISKEGKDGRSK
-1025 KIEFGGFIINIFKLL
+1025 KIEFGGYTIYVFKFL
-1040 AWFKWLRGSKFD
+1040 AWLKWLRGTKFD
-1052 IFSYSKDRRLDLGL
+1052 IFSYSKDRKLDLEL
-1066 IEDYQQ
+1066 ISEYQQ
-1072 DLQFVKK
+1072 DLHFVKK
-1079 LKFDKDKELILEL
+1079 INSDCDKELILEL

-1097 SIKGFGIVKRN
+1097 SIKGFGGVRRK
-1108 NYDAVSVQRKAL
+1108 NYEAVSTQRKSL
-1120 LDKLK
+1120 LKKLED
-1125 NSHEAISHAA
+1125 SSEILSHAA

>member
-1 MGMANKSISLGDKFN
+1 MAKTSIKLGDKFN
-16 LQKSNVLLNGTQGLV
+16 LLKSNVLLNGTQGLV

-66 MKRAAKELKA
+66 MRRASKELAA
-76 SKIEFKEAL
+76 SNIQFKEAL
-85 NEDLATTSLWGA
+85 NEDLAATALWGS
-97 QQAELRGEGIYDGV
+97 QQAELRGEGLYDGV

-137 SKNGGVLMAMGD
+137 SLNGGVLMAMGD

-219 FRMDFKSPKSRSGAE
+219 LRMKFKVPKTRSGT
-234 NLNIRLVD
+234 NHLNIRLVD

-254 KKIAAEEFARVNR
+254 KKAAAEEFARANK
-267 IDKIVLPKLRSK
+267 IDKIVLPNLKSK

-292 IHALA
+292 IHALS
-297 LLGIDEK
+297 LLGINEN
-304 EAAALG
+304 EAKALG

-322 DRQSLY
+322 DRKSLLE
-328 DWADQLD
+328 WADQLD
-335 LIIVVEEK
+335 VIIVVEEK

-353 ALFSIGGKTRVYGGH
+353 ALFSISSKTRVYGGH
-368 KNDEKLFFDHGV
+368 KNDDKLFFDHGV
-380 LDPLDIASAL
+380 LDPLDIAAAL
-390 GKIFK
+390 GQIFK
-395 EEGCSNASLEL
+395 EEGCSNNSLEL
-406 GMKKIA
+406 SMKKIRQ
-412 EVQSADN
+412 VQSADN

-443 EGSRAYAGIGCHYMA
+443 DGSRAYAGIGCHYMA

-535 DGQLSAVRV
+535 DGQLSAIRV

-550 IGIKDT
+550 IGIKNT
-556 VLVYDDKEDLT
+556 VLVYDDKEDLSLT
-567 LSSFPSKV
+567 SFPPAV
-575 EKVDRTKLNE
+575 EKVDRSKLNDI
-585 VQVKLSKI
+585 QVKLSKI

-628 TDVCEGC
+628 TDICEGC

-644 VAITPIETELG
+644 VAVTPVETELG

-677 SFVSIE
+677 SFVSLE

-689 REQRD
+689 SEKKD
-694 FNLPTLKTPK
+694 FKLPALVSPK
-704 LPSIKGTHNII
+704 LPTIDGTHNIV

-728 ALIAQAAQIDGLG
+728 ALIAQAAQIDDLG

-761 RLAKSPEEISAI
+761 RLSKSPDDISAI

-814 VTGEFTRNTEF
+814 VTGEFTRNTDF

-832 IVSMEAKLKN
+832 IVSMEAKLKD

-854 ELMGDSIY
+854 KLMGDTIY
-862 SNMLV
+862 SNIII

-883 LSHAIK
+883 ILHAIK

-895 EENLRAFEIGR
+895 EQNLRAFEIGR
-906 WAALFPDDAN
+906 WAALFPNDAN
-916 KIITHPDV
+916 KIVINSVVQMDPS
-924 NLQRTLSDRIEFRSK
+924 LSDRIDFRSN
-939 HLEAFQSKSLSKKFI
+939 HLEAFQGKSLSKKFT
-954 DMIETFEDPEIKEAV
+954 DMIETFENTEIKEAV
-969 VINYHKVLAYKDE
+969 AVNYHKVLTYKDE
-982 YEVARLHLG
+982 YEIARLHLG
-991 TYKKVDEKFENVKK
+991 TYKKVADKFENVKK
-1005 VRFHLAP
+1005 IKFYLAP
-1012 PLLSKEGKDGRAK
+1012 PIFSKEDKDGRAK
-1025 KIEFGGFIINIFKLL
+1025 KIEFGSYVIYLFKIL
-1040 AWFKWLRGSKFD
+1040 AWLKWLRGTKFD
-1052 IFSYSKDRRLDLGL
+1052 IFSYFKDRQLERKL
-1066 IEDYQQ
+1066 IEDYQD
-1072 DLQFVKK
+1072 DLRFIKTID
-1079 LKFDKDKELILEL
+1079 FDKQKETILEL

-1097 SIKGFGIVKRN
+1097 SIKGFGVVKRKN
-1108 NYDAVSVQRKAL
+1108 FQAASVQRKNL
-1120 LDKLK
+1120 LIKLK
-1125 NSHEAISHAA
+1125 ASDEAVNHAA

>member
-1 MGMANKSISLGDKFN
+1 MANTSIKLDDKFN
-16 LQKSNVLLNGTQGLV
+16 LLKSNVLLNGTQGLV

-66 MKRAAKELKA
+66 MRRASKELA
-76 SKIEFKEAL
+76 DSNIQFKEAL
-85 NEDLATTSLWGA
+85 NEDLATTALWGS
-97 QQAELRGEGIYDGV
+97 QQAELRGEGLYDGV

-137 SKNGGVLMAMGD
+137 SLNGGVLMAMGD

-219 FRMDFKSPKSRSGAE
+219 LRMKFKVPKTRSGTDH
-234 NLNIRLVD
+234 LNIRLVD

-254 KKIAAEEFARVNR
+254 KKAAAEEFARANK
-267 IDKIVLPKLRSK
+267 IDKIVLPNLKSK

-292 IHALA
+292 IHALS
-297 LLGIDEK
+297 LLGINEN
-304 EAAALG
+304 EAKALG

-322 DRQSLY
+322 DRKSLLE
-328 DWADQLD
+328 WADQLD
-335 LIIVVEEK
+335 VIIVVEEK

-353 ALFSIGGKTRVYGGH
+353 ALFSISSKTRVYGGH
-368 KNDEKLFFDHGV
+368 KNDDKLFFDHGV
-380 LDPLDIASAL
+380 LDPLDIAAAL
-390 GKIFK
+390 GQIFK
-395 EEGCSNASLEL
+395 EEGCSNNSLEL
-406 GMKKIA
+406 SMKKIRQ
-412 EVQSADN
+412 VQSADN

-443 EGSRAYAGIGCHYMA
+443 DGSRAYAGIGCHYMA

-535 DGQLSAVRV
+535 DGQLSAIRV

-550 IGIKDT
+550 IGIKNT
-556 VLVYDDKEDLT
+556 VLVYDDKEDLSLT
-567 LSSFPSKV
+567 SFPPAV
-575 EKVDRTKLNE
+575 EKVDRSKLNDI
-585 VQVKLSKI
+585 QVKLSKI

-628 TDVCEGC
+628 TDICEGC

-644 VAITPIETELG
+644 VAVTPVETELG

-677 SFVSIE
+677 SFVSLE

-689 REQRD
+689 SEKKD
-694 FNLPTLKTPK
+694 FKLPTLVSPK
-704 LPSIKGTHNII
+704 LPTIDGTHNIV

-761 RLAKSPEEISAI
+761 RLSKSPDDISAI

-814 VTGEFTRNTEF
+814 VTGEFTRNTDF

-832 IVSMEAKLKN
+832 IVSMEAKLKD

-854 ELMGDSIY
+854 KLMGDTIY
-862 SNMLV
+862 SNIII

-883 LSHAIK
+883 ISHAIK

-895 EENLRAFEIGR
+895 EQNLRAFEIGR
-906 WAALFPDDAN
+906 WAALFPNDAN
-916 KIITHPDV
+916 KIVINSVVQMDPS
-924 NLQRTLSDRIEFRSK
+924 LSDRIDFRSN
-939 HLEAFQSKSLSKKFI
+939 HLEAFQGKSLSKKFT
-954 DMIETFEDPEIKEAV
+954 DMIETFENTEIKEAV
-969 VINYHKVLAYKDE
+969 AVNYHKVLTYKDE
-982 YEVARLHLG
+982 YEIARLHLG
-991 TYKKVDEKFENVKK
+991 TYKKVADKFENVKK
-1005 VRFHLAP
+1005 IKFIWRHQFFL
-1012 PLLSKEGKDGRAK
+1012 R
-1025 KIEFGGFIINIFKLL
+1025 KIKMVG
-1040 AWFKWLRGSKFD
+1040 
-1052 IFSYSKDRRLDLGL
+1052 
-1066 IEDYQQ
+1066 
-1072 DLQFVKK
+1072 
-1079 LKFDKDKELILEL
+1079 
-1092 LNLPS
+1092 
-1097 SIKGFGIVKRN
+1097 
-1108 NYDAVSVQRKAL
+1108 QRK
-1120 LDKLK
+1120 
-1125 NSHEAISHAA
+1125 
-1135 E
+1135 

>member
-1 MGMANKSISLGDKFN
+1 MKNTSIKLDDKFN
-16 LQKSNVLLNGTQGLV
+16 LLKSNVLLNGTQGLV

-66 MKRAAKELKA
+66 MRRASKELA
-76 SKIEFKEAL
+76 DSNIQFKEAL
-85 NEDLATTSLWGA
+85 NEDLATTALWGS
-97 QQAELRGEGIYDGV
+97 QQAELRGEGLYDGV

-137 SKNGGVLMAMGD
+137 SLNGGVLMAMGD

-219 FRMDFKSPKSRSGAE
+219 LRMKFKVPKTRSGTDH
-234 NLNIRLVD
+234 LNIRLVD

-254 KKIAAEEFARVNR
+254 KKAAAEEFARANK
-267 IDKIVLPKLRSK
+267 IDKIVLPNLKSK

-292 IHALA
+292 IHALS
-297 LLGIDEK
+297 LLGINQN
-304 EAAALG
+304 EAKALG

-322 DRQSLY
+322 DRKSLLE
-328 DWADQLD
+328 WADQLD
-335 LIIVVEEK
+335 VIIVVEEK

-353 ALFSIGGKTRVYGGH
+353 ALFSISSKTRVYGGH
-368 KNDEKLFFDHGV
+368 KNDDKLFFDHGV
-380 LDPLDIASAL
+380 LDPLDIAAAL
-390 GKIFK
+390 GQIFK
-395 EEGCSNASLEL
+395 EEGCSNNSLEL
-406 GMKKIA
+406 SMKKIRQ
-412 EVQSADN
+412 VQSADN

-443 EGSRAYAGIGCHYMA
+443 DGSRAYAGIGCHYMA

-535 DGQLSAVRV
+535 DGQLSAIRV

-550 IGIKDT
+550 IGIKNT
-556 VLVYDDKEDLT
+556 VLVYDDKEDLSLT
-567 LSSFPSKV
+567 SFPPAV
-575 EKVDRTKLNE
+575 EKVDRSKLNDI
-585 VQVKLSKI
+585 QVKLSKI

-628 TDVCEGC
+628 TDICEGC

-644 VAITPIETELG
+644 VAVTPVETELG

-677 SFVSIE
+677 SFVSLE

-689 REQRD
+689 SEKKD
-694 FNLPTLKTPK
+694 FKLPTLDSPK
-704 LPSIKGTHNII
+704 LPTIDGTHNIV

-728 ALIAQAAQIDGLG
+728 ALIAQAAQIDDLG

-761 RLAKSPEEISAI
+761 RLSKSPDDISAI

-814 VTGEFTRNTEF
+814 VTGEFTRNTDF

-832 IVSMEAKLKN
+832 IVSMEAKLKD

-854 ELMGDSIY
+854 KLMGDTIY
-862 SNMLV
+862 SNIII

-883 LSHAIK
+883 ISHAIK

-895 EENLRAFEIGR
+895 EQNLRAFEIGR
-906 WAALFPDDAN
+906 WAALFPNDAN
-916 KIITHPDV
+916 KIVINSVVQMDPS
-924 NLQRTLSDRIEFRSK
+924 LSDRIDFRSN
-939 HLEAFQSKSLSKKFI
+939 HLEAFQGKSLSKKFT
-954 DMIETFEDPEIKEAV
+954 DMIETFENTEIKEAV
-969 VINYHKVLAYKDE
+969 AVNYHKVLTYKDE
-982 YEVARLHLG
+982 YEIARLHLG
-991 TYKKVDEKFENVKK
+991 TYKKVADKFENVKK
-1005 VRFHLAP
+1005 IKFYLAP
-1012 PLLSKEGKDGRAK
+1012 PIFSKEDKDGRAK
-1025 KIEFGGFIINIFKLL
+1025 KIEFGSYVIYLFKIL
-1040 AWFKWLRGSKFD
+1040 AWLKWLRGTKFD
-1052 IFSYSKDRRLDLGL
+1052 IFSYFKDRQLERKL
-1066 IEDYQQ
+1066 IEDYQD
-1072 DLQFVKK
+1072 DLRFIKTID
-1079 LKFDKDKELILEL
+1079 FDKQKETILEL

-1097 SIKGFGIVKRN
+1097 SIKGFGVVKRKN
-1108 NYDAVSVQRKAL
+1108 FQAASVQRKNL
-1120 LDKLK
+1120 LIKLK
-1125 NSHEAISHAA
+1125 ASDEAVNHAA

>member
-1 MGMANKSISLGDKFN
+1 MPNTSIKLDDKFN
-16 LQKSNVLLNGTQGLV
+16 IKKSNVLLNGTQGLV

-42 KLGLNTAG
+42 KQGLNTAG

-66 MKRAAKELKA
+66 MRRASKELLA
-76 SKIEFKEAL
+76 SKIKFKEAL
-85 NEDLATTSLWGA
+85 NEDLATTALWGA
-97 QQAELRGEGIYDGV
+97 QQAELRGEGLYDGV

-137 SKNGGVLMAMGD
+137 SVHGGVLMAMGD
-149 DHTGESSTVLH
+149 DHSGESSTVLH

-219 FRMDFKSPKSRSGAE
+219 FRMEFKKPKKITGAD

-242 TPADQEKRLFND
+242 TPADQEKRLLSD
-254 KKIAAEEFARVNR
+254 KKIAAEDFARVNR
-267 IDKIVLPKLRSK
+267 IDKIVLPKRDAK

-292 IHALA
+292 IHALS
-297 LLGIDEK
+297 LLGIDER

-322 DRQSLY
+322 DRKSLHE
-328 DWADQLD
+328 WADQLD
-335 LIIVVEEK
+335 LIIVIEEK
-343 RKIVETQIKD
+343 RKIVEAQIKD
-353 ALFSIGGKTRVYGGH
+353 ALFSIGSKTRVYGGH
-368 KNDEKLFFDHGV
+368 KNDEKLFLDHGV
-380 LDPLDIASAL
+380 LDPLDIASTL
-390 GKIFK
+390 GQIFK
-395 EEGCSNASLEL
+395 EEGCSNKTLEL
-406 GMKKIA
+406 SLKKIT
-412 EVQSADN
+412 EVQSVDN

-430 CAGCPHNSSTVVP
+430 CAGCPHNSSTIVP

-487 EHVFQNIGD
+487 QHVFQNIGD

-535 DGQLSAVRV
+535 DGQLSAMRI

-550 IGIKDT
+550 IGIENT
-556 VLVYDDKEDLT
+556 VLVYDDKEDLS
-567 LSSFPSKV
+567 LSSFPAQI
-575 EKVDRTKLNE
+575 EKFGREKLND
-585 VQVKLSKI
+585 VQEKLSKI

-628 TDVCEGC
+628 TDICEGC

-644 VAITPIETELG
+644 VAVTPIETEFG

-660 DQSNCNKD
+660 DQSSCNKD

-677 SFVSIE
+677 SFVSLE
-683 GAVVRK
+683 GASVK
-689 REQRD
+689 KSKQRD
-694 FNLPTLKTPK
+694 FELPTLEQPN
-704 LPSIKGTHNII
+704 LPSIDGTHNIV

-761 RLAKSPEEISAI
+761 RLAKSPHDISAI

-814 VTGEFTRNTEF
+814 VTGEFTRNTDF
-825 EIPNDQL
+825 TIPNDQL
-832 IVSMEAKLKN
+832 IVSMEARLKE

-848 SSKLAT
+848 SSKIAT
-854 ELMGDSIY
+854 KLMGDSIY
-862 SNMLV
+862 SNMII

-876 LPLSHEA
+876 LPLSHKA
-883 LSHAIK
+883 ISHAIK

-895 EENLRAFEIGR
+895 EQNLRAFEIGR
-906 WAALFPDDAN
+906 WSALFPDDAN
-916 KIITHPDV
+916 QIISNPIVH
-924 NLQRTLSDRIEFRSK
+924 LKKSLSDRIDYRKK
-939 HLEAFQSKSLSKKFI
+939 HLEAYQGNSLSKKFV
-954 DMIETFEDPEIKEAV
+954 DMVESFEDREIKETV
-969 VINYHKVLAYKDE
+969 MINYHRVLAYKDE

-991 TYKKVDEKFENVKK
+991 TRQKVAEKFDNVKK
-1005 VRFHLAP
+1005 IKFYLAP
-1012 PLLSKEGKDGRAK
+1012 PLISKEGKDGRSK
-1025 KIEFGGFIINIFKLL
+1025 KIAFGGYTIYVFKFL
-1040 AWFKWLRGSKFD
+1040 AWLKWLRGTKFD
-1052 IFSYSKDRRLDLGL
+1052 IFSYSKDRKLDLEL
-1066 IEDYQQ
+1066 ISEYQQ
-1072 DLQFVKK
+1072 DLHFVKK
-1079 LKFDKDKELILEL
+1079 INSDCDKELILEL

-1097 SIKGFGIVKRN
+1097 SIKGFGGVRRK
-1108 NYDAVSVQRKAL
+1108 NYEAVSTQRKSL
-1120 LDKLK
+1120 LKKLED
-1125 NSHEAISHAA
+1125 SSEILSHAA

>member
-1 MGMANKSISLGDKFN
+1 MTNTSIKLDDKFN
-16 LQKSNVLLNGTQGLV
+16 LLKSNVLLNGTQGLV

-66 MKRAAKELKA
+66 MRRASKELA
-76 SKIEFKEAL
+76 DSNIQFKEAL
-85 NEDLATTSLWGA
+85 NEDLATTALWGS
-97 QQAELRGEGIYDGV
+97 QQAELRGEGLYDGV

-137 SKNGGVLMAMGD
+137 SLNGGVLMAMGD

-219 FRMDFKSPKSRSGAE
+219 LRMKFKVPKIRSGTDH
-234 NLNIRLVD
+234 LNIRLVD

-254 KKIAAEEFARVNR
+254 KKAAAEEFARANK
-267 IDKIVLPKLRSK
+267 IDKIVLPNLKSK

-292 IHALA
+292 IHALS
-297 LLGIDEK
+297 LLGINEN
-304 EAAALG
+304 EAKALG

-322 DRQSLY
+322 DRKSLLE
-328 DWADQLD
+328 WADQLD
-335 LIIVVEEK
+335 VIIVVEEK

-353 ALFSIGGKTRVYGGH
+353 ALFSISSKTRVYGGH
-368 KNDEKLFFDHGV
+368 KNDDKLFFDHGV
-380 LDPLDIASAL
+380 LDPLDIAAAL
-390 GKIFK
+390 GQIFK
-395 EEGCSNASLEL
+395 EEGCSNNSLEL
-406 GMKKIA
+406 SMKKIRQ
-412 EVQSADN
+412 VQSADN

-443 EGSRAYAGIGCHYMA
+443 DGSRAYAGIGCHYMA

-535 DGQLSAVRV
+535 DGQLSAIRV

-550 IGIKDT
+550 IGIKNT
-556 VLVYDDKEDLT
+556 VLVYDDKEDLSLT
-567 LSSFPSKV
+567 SFPPAV
-575 EKVDRTKLNE
+575 EKVDRSKLNDI
-585 VQVKLSKI
+585 QVKLSKI

-628 TDVCEGC
+628 TDICEGC

-644 VAITPIETELG
+644 VAVTPVETELG

-677 SFVSIE
+677 SFVSLE

-689 REQRD
+689 SEKKD
-694 FNLPTLKTPK
+694 FKLPALVSPK
-704 LPSIKGTHNII
+704 LPTIDGTHNIV

-761 RLAKSPEEISAI
+761 RLSKSPDDISAI

-814 VTGEFTRNTEF
+814 VTGEFTRNTDF

-832 IVSMEAKLKN
+832 IVSMEAKLKD

-854 ELMGDSIY
+854 KLMGDTIY
-862 SNMLV
+862 SNIII

-883 LSHAIK
+883 ISHAIK

-895 EENLRAFEIGR
+895 EQNLRAFEIGR
-906 WAALFPDDAN
+906 WAALFPNDAN
-916 KIITHPDV
+916 KIVINSVVQMDPS
-924 NLQRTLSDRIEFRSK
+924 LSDRIDFRSN
-939 HLEAFQSKSLSKKFI
+939 HLEAFQGKSLSKKFT
-954 DMIETFEDPEIKEAV
+954 DMIETFENTEIKEAV
-969 VINYHKVLAYKDE
+969 AVNYHKVLTYKDE
-982 YEVARLHLG
+982 YEIARLHLG
-991 TYKKVDEKFENVKK
+991 TYKKVADKFENVKK
-1005 VRFHLAP
+1005 IKFYLAP
-1012 PLLSKEGKDGRAK
+1012 PIFSKEDKDGRAK
-1025 KIEFGGFIINIFKLL
+1025 KIEFGSYVIYLFKIL
-1040 AWFKWLRGSKFD
+1040 AWLKWLRGTKFD
-1052 IFSYSKDRRLDLGL
+1052 IFSYFKDRQLERKL
-1066 IEDYQQ
+1066 IEDYQD
-1072 DLQFVKK
+1072 DLRFIKTID
-1079 LKFDKDKELILEL
+1079 FDKQKETILEL

-1097 SIKGFGIVKRN
+1097 SIKGFGVVKRKN
-1108 NYDAVSVQRKAL
+1108 FQAASVQRKNL
-1120 LDKLK
+1120 LIKLK
-1125 NSHEAISHAA
+1125 ASDEAVNHAA

>member
-1 MGMANKSISLGDKFN
+1 MPNTSIKLDDKFN
-16 LQKSNVLLNGTQGLV
+16 IKKSNVLLNGTQGLV

-42 KLGLNTAG
+42 KQGLNTAG

-66 MKRAAKELKA
+66 MRRASKELLA
-76 SKIEFKEAL
+76 SKIKFKEAL
-85 NEDLATTSLWGA
+85 NEDLATTALWGA
-97 QQAELRGEGIYDGV
+97 QQAELRGEGLYDGV

-137 SKNGGVLMAMGD
+137 SVHGGVLMAMGD
-149 DHTGESSTVLH
+149 DHSGESSTVLH

-219 FRMDFKSPKSRSGAE
+219 FRMEFKKPKKITGAD

-242 TPADQEKRLFND
+242 TPADQEKRLLSD
-254 KKIAAEEFARVNR
+254 KKIAAEDFARVNR
-267 IDKIVLPKLRSK
+267 IDKIVLPKRDAK

-292 IHALA
+292 IHALS
-297 LLGIDEK
+297 LLGIDER

-322 DRQSLY
+322 DRKSLHE
-328 DWADQLD
+328 WADQLD
-335 LIIVVEEK
+335 LIIVIEEK
-343 RKIVETQIKD
+343 RKIVEAQIKD
-353 ALFSIGGKTRVYGGH
+353 ALFSIGSKTRVYGGH
-368 KNDEKLFFDHGV
+368 KNDEKLFLDHGV
-380 LDPLDIASAL
+380 LDPLDIASTL
-390 GKIFK
+390 GQIFK
-395 EEGCSNASLEL
+395 EEGCSNKTLEL
-406 GMKKIA
+406 SLKKIT
-412 EVQSADN
+412 EVQSVDN

-430 CAGCPHNSSTVVP
+430 CAGCPHNSSTIVP

-487 EHVFQNIGD
+487 QHVFQNIGD

-535 DGQLSAVRV
+535 DGQLSAMRI

-550 IGIKDT
+550 IGIENT
-556 VLVYDDKEDLT
+556 VLVYDDKEDLS
-567 LSSFPSKV
+567 LSSFPAQI
-575 EKVDRTKLNE
+575 EKFGREKLYD
-585 VQVKLSKI
+585 VQEKLSKI

-628 TDVCEGC
+628 TDICEGC

-644 VAITPIETELG
+644 VAVTPIETEFG

-660 DQSNCNKD
+660 DQSSCNKD

-677 SFVSIE
+677 SFVSLE
-683 GAVVRK
+683 GASVK
-689 REQRD
+689 KSKQRD
-694 FNLPTLKTPK
+694 FELPTLEQPN
-704 LPSIKGTHNII
+704 LPSIDGTHNIV

-761 RLAKSPEEISAI
+761 RLAKSPHDISAI

-814 VTGEFTRNTEF
+814 VTGEFTRNTDF
-825 EIPNDQL
+825 TIPNDQL
-832 IVSMEAKLKN
+832 IVSMEARLKE

-848 SSKLAT
+848 SSKIAT
-854 ELMGDSIY
+854 KLMGDSIY
-862 SNMLV
+862 SNMII

-876 LPLSHEA
+876 LPLSHKA
-883 LSHAIK
+883 ISHAIK

-895 EENLRAFEIGR
+895 EQNLRAFEIGR
-906 WAALFPDDAN
+906 WSALFPDDAN
-916 KIITHPDV
+916 QIISNPIVH
-924 NLQRTLSDRIEFRSK
+924 LKKSLSDRIDYRIK
-939 HLEAFQSKSLSKKFI
+939 HLEAYQGNSLSKKFV
-954 DMIETFEDPEIKEAV
+954 DMVESFEDREIKETV
-969 VINYHKVLAYKDE
+969 MINYHRVLAYKDE

-991 TYKKVDEKFENVKK
+991 TRQKVAEKFDNVKK
-1005 VRFHLAP
+1005 IKFYLAP
-1012 PLLSKEGKDGRAK
+1012 PLISKEGKDGRSK
-1025 KIEFGGFIINIFKLL
+1025 KIEFGGYTIYVFKFL
-1040 AWFKWLRGSKFD
+1040 AWLKWLRGTKFD
-1052 IFSYSKDRRLDLGL
+1052 IFSYSKDRKLDLEL
-1066 IEDYQQ
+1066 ISEYQQ
-1072 DLQFVKK
+1072 DLHFVKK
-1079 LKFDKDKELILEL
+1079 INSDCDKELILEL

-1097 SIKGFGIVKRN
+1097 SIKGFGGVRRK
-1108 NYDAVSVQRKAL
+1108 NYEAVSAQRKSL
-1120 LDKLK
+1120 LKKLED
-1125 NSHEAISHAA
+1125 SSEILSHAA